1 MDFESDEDR
10 LNRISNEIN
19 NGQYRMKR
27 ADVVTV
33 PQQYSAQGK
42 FNPVDGNA
50 HLVREIDS
58 EGNVTNFDRSG
69 NPVEPTFG
77 ERLSKIWN
85 TVKSYAE
92 ENPEIEFPAQT
103 LAEAIGNTI
112 TSTAG
117 SVADSVKEMPLYRSV
132 FLTDEERLA
141 DAEKIGTAIGINPQ
155 ILADNQGLY
164 ENAKKIYDKQQAMEI
179 TGGQLFSVP
188 TIQEMYPEVNLSDPV
203 QAAIAL
209 KNAREVIESREA
221 VQSGSIAD
229 GIKNEWNFIK
239 NTWTKGY
246 EAGEAG
252 SEIASIWG
260 QEDRG
265 EISLDEAVEKINE
278 LEKKAELP
286 ENRGPAETILSE
298 TAMQIAR
305 NANSFPQALGEG
317 VTYAATSAE
326 NILGIPKGTI
336 LKWMNTNMALP
347 SFAKYLGNHVLNN
360 PAAALAVNA
369 KFAPSIFIGAFRDSY
384 YDNYQRMRL
393 ATDAF
398 GKHKYT
404 KEEARRLAAGE
415 ASVQAAI
422 EQKGVEI
429 AFGPVFRILSKGPA
443 AALISNAGAV
453 KALLGAGKQAAART
467 AMKQAGVQFAK
478 GAAAEI
484 GEEGAQ
490 DLVSSIVENALG
502 HEDNSFAEIIKS
514 AGEAMLQAV
523 PSVIGMMAPGAAVH
537 GVGTYRGMKTISVQ
551 ELKAAQEEIKRENE
565 SSLLSRLMELKKSS
579 KLFQKSPESY
589 RTTLQN
595 QMNQAGMGTIYI
607 DAQAAAQNEAT
618 HEALNNLVSSGAVT
632 AKELNQA
639 ITTGKPLEVKSGKYM
654 QTATPEM
661 NEALSDY
668 TTMDKG
674 ERTMHAIREE
684 RQRNQDLVDL
694 VRSSQKERE
703 AKAGKAIL
711 DKYFPDTSTEEGKE
725 DRNTMVE
732 LLTGGLPDIKTNVKN
747 ALEAALKDWG
757 DLTGVKDIQDYMKG
771 REGVF
776 DKTASE
782 KGVDTVS
789 LDRDT
794 MIRISKNPGWYQ
806 DFYKSYGR
814 APNARELYDIAHRK
828 MEDEV
833 YYNLDKNDAEGMAE
847 KEAIESAKRRVE
859 SLERVKDIVDK
870 FDDKDIVAQSLLDPE
885 TYEQVY
891 KPTVESLSKGN
902 AAVNKSARD
911 SALIL
916 SKMAENFHKN
926 YGLPLK
932 MAAVKVANDIG
943 NNSGLKQMTRKE
955 QSWVN
960 SRLDQLKNYQRQSE
974 REKELEKFKRS
985 EPVTIERKDRGEYK
999 GKPATEIPKL
1009 FRAKYPNGIEVET
1022 KIGTVKI
1029 TARGIKNSLS
1039 HGMSQAKIDAT
1050 FTLSDGLKNAAYMGS
1065 LPDKDGKPIINHFF
1079 AFKANYEG
1087 KPYIVVCRAR
1097 ETTTADNFYVHEIY
1111 LKEDIGKAEQSVS
1124 RDLANSRLSW
1134 GPALLYTSI
1143 IRQFLNGRN
1152 INSGN
1157 EYHQMAGELAKTAN
1171 MKALKEAKRM
1181 LRSRKSMEEISKET
1195 GWSIGMD
1202 GRWRFY
1208 IPDRLDKIDTKKL
1221 ADRLES
1227 DRTVYLM
1234 EIYENPK
1241 LYNAY
1246 PWLSYVQL
1254 EKGELK
1260 NALGYV
1266 NQGDDRTIYLTEDGI
1281 QKIRN
1286 DPKAASI
1293 IVHEIQHMIQ
1303 GREGFAEGG
1312 GMNSNKEIGRIITEE
1327 HLDGWKLEQ
1336 KYNRELALIHYL
1348 QAAIAWHLRPQ
1359 SIMNSGDWYAFG
1371 SWSVPKNKKEREAYC
1386 LEVAERALE
1395 ARRTDLIQQY
1405 GDKEHFNIALNG
1417 IGKLSDRELKN
1428 LERRMERRA
1437 DKYRGE
1443 ALAYRTGEDLQNIK
1457 DYDTKSKHWMY
1468 WNLAGEIEARSA
1480 EEKAK
1485 LELDKKRKQDTLDK
1499 LLKENPDAK
1508 DRIENLQKEISDIQ
1522 AEIDKPVDKAKESS
1536 QFDGVPAPRDVI
1548 VYGNIPVEEARFRE
1562 NYFQTAVPDLVVTHN
1577 TTEGKLEKTIQLGGF
1592 PMPSLGISKK
1602 GMKNRLEGFG
1612 EITLLGNRDMVDPR
1626 KSRNNDVFSRDAYT
1640 VRKPAVNYEEPSEKD
1655 QLAFYKKYKAVKDE
1669 LGEKGIDA
1677 PDIDFSAYDG
1687 EQILNRFNRDPIVRY
1702 YYIKNVLGK
1711 DVPVKKITIHPEV
1724 RNKRFF
1730 DKYPEVLK
1738 ALKSDKI
1745 REGDYSELDKATKPY
1760 FDHLQNL
1767 IDEKKG
1773 LIGLYTKRLRK
1784 MTTDGHI
1791 NKEGAFM
1798 LWKWMDDY
1806 EEDVKKKSYDTVDKP
1821 AFQKD
1826 TDRLITETGIEKFND
1841 YIQKEFESLYKEKY
1855 LWDKGKKYKFT
1866 LANIVKLMKKDRG
1879 ADSEGAPGNYGFNSL
1894 LAYLSRKFTS
1904 IRDIKKNEGMLQ
1916 PNEKELAQYKKTE
1929 AMYTDLLDEAAQL
1942 RGKYDES
1949 IDTDLAE
1956 LIKDVRD
1963 GKTGDMHGFPE
1974 NKEFMDHIQS
1984 LLKGIEKVTT
1994 DYFEA
1999 KPARAVSFSEFSGA
2013 VVPENTNP
2021 EIIRYLENQGIAVET
2036 YDPKVEGEQKV
2047 KTEELAEKLNVYFQ
2061 GEKYLGAYDRANNA
2075 IEIFDGAN
2083 QSTVIHEGAHM
2094 YLSMLEE
2101 YSALS
2106 PAELSQYFNGDEAK
2120 AAASLQKMGN
2130 DLRTIREWAAY
2141 TENHLKEYKGTGL
2154 EKEFT
2159 QYGKDIENGVEGA
2172 EERFMQERFAR
2183 GFEKYLMDGSTPT
2196 KELRGVFR
2204 RFKSWLKDIYSAA
2217 KNLGNVKL
2225 TPEIKDIYDH
2235 MLATDREVE
2244 AWAAQRKLDSIDKAL
2259 NVNASEAENL
2269 KKWSEEV
2276 KEKAK
2281 EIALSYYMKTM
2292 KSDAL
2297 DSFKKSIDTPEAKN
2311 EFARKL
2317 AEKNPFFKIEQILH
2331 SGQLPTQSDRENF
2344 LKMNN
2349 YGSEKE
2355 FNEAVQMMGGT
2366 TEEQYRK
2373 HIGSEI
2379 QNFKDAMLTEEDV
2392 RAMAENVLES
2402 PEGLQKR
2409 ANLEAALLEKRVNQY
2424 INEITTSQLKLK
2436 RASDKAK
2443 AAAEIRERLG
2453 LVTPEDKAEMGR
2465 QTERIA
2471 KNEEKISKL
2480 EDQVKNLREQL
2491 AKEKEK
2497 TKAESNEKAS
2507 AQEEIKRLE
2516 GNLTA
2521 REKELEEERAKNQET
2536 SDTLKDTEAS
2546 VADLSVQLSDM
2557 VEGLKESRKA
2567 MKADYK
2573 LMKDEAASTLGEES
2587 VSHATSWKWWEN
2599 KARVA
2604 NARAMKAAS
2613 QNNWEESAYQKN
2625 VEAQCLVMARTAK
2638 DNIEEIKHDLH
2649 GGGKLTTAQYNEEG
2663 MDRYGILGI
2672 INRIGRKE
2680 KPVLMNDDARYFV
2693 QHLAYMAGMTKRD
2706 GEKPIDENGLSRD
2719 FDWHALGL
2727 ELNPDLGIK
2736 DGKYD
2741 GFDVIPPWMKA
2752 LFDSNTPMKFEDLK
2766 MNDYRAIVKAIKA
2779 VYKIGR
2785 REYEGNTLGAS
2796 FEKAAT
2802 DIQDEI
2808 LTNWKQQKI
2817 TPMDKELSATSL
2829 QRIGTKFHKLVRD
2842 ITLPEIQ
2849 IERLGEAAYK
2859 YIYIPIDKATA
2870 KRRQMKQDANRRFRS
2885 IFDIYSRKEWTRMR
2899 SKKEF
2904 QYGVDINGNKR
2915 MYTKEQVLAFA
2926 LNMGTQSNRARLI
2939 ETVGG
2944 NEASMLDFLD
2954 ATLDKRDWEFV
2965 QRIWEH
2971 VGEYW
2976 GERNKIQNDL
2986 YGTPM
2991 GKVPGINFKLR
3002 SGQTIHGMYYPIK
3015 YDHKTSSRSNE
3026 YNANDIAAMDL
3037 QGISAFSL
3045 GMGSTKTRE
3054 NGSGGQNLRLDLDV
3068 YVSHISE
3075 AIQHVAMREATV
3087 DVFKLLSRK
3096 EVVSTLER
3104 TIGTEA
3110 TNELRQWVSD
3120 NWHSSII
3127 EMNEWEKGINR
3138 FRHKFTFATMG
3149 YRVSTALLNV
3159 LNIFGMMDRMG
3170 TYNALKATADF
3181 YFGGGANKFANIKEQ
3196 YQFIISKSTFM
3207 RERASTMDRD
3217 MTMGDRIQVDQ
3228 NEWEWGSK
3236 LRHGKYGIDTI
3247 NSGAFKIIAL
3257 TDEMFSLPE
3266 WLATYKGA
3274 LAKMQSENSKMT
3286 MEEMDQEAIRLADK
3300 AVRETFG
3307 SGEMKDQTSFM
3318 RKGGSFAGIT
3328 TFFSYTNLVTNQFIR
3343 AGYALYDYKT
3353 VKPLLRATLFWWLLN
3368 AFFETCLRETWDD
3381 SDDPDKWKK
3390 KLLYTLASG
3399 GPLGGIPILRD
3410 MLPPTVNFIAIGG
3423 KKPLLDITPDIPAL
3437 DSVKYFGKAL
3447 QSFYK
3452 GDSIETGRNV
3462 TKGLTRVTEYTL
3474 PDTLVD
3480 GYWNF
3485 MRMISSDNYTVTD
3498 WIYKSMFDKPL
3509 KEKK

>member
-278 LEKKAELP
+278 LGKKAKLP

-360 PAAALAVNA
+360 PAAALAINA

-429 AFGPVFRILSKGPA
+429 AFGPVFRILGKGPA

-725 DRNTMVE
+725 DRDTMAE
-732 LLTGGLPDIKTNVKN
+732 LLSGGLSDIKTNVKN

-757 DLTGVKDIQDYMKG
+757 DLTGVKDIQDYMESRKG
-771 REGVF
+771 LY
-776 DKTASE
+776 DKTANE
-782 KGVDTVS
+782 KGVDMVS
-789 LDRDT
+789 IDRDT
-794 MIRISKNPGWYQ
+794 MIRISKKPGWYQ
-806 DFYKSYGR
+806 DFYRSYGR
-814 APNARELYDIAHRK
+814 APNARELYDIAHKR

-833 YYNLDKNDAEGMAE
+833 YYNMDKNDAEGMAE
-847 KEAIESAKRRVE
+847 KETMEAARRRVE
-859 SLERVKDIVDK
+859 SLERVKDIVDQ
-870 FDDKDIVAQSLLDPE
+870 FDDKDIVAQSLLEPE

-891 KPTVESLSKGN
+891 KPAVETLSQGN
-902 AAVNKSARD
+902 AAVIKSARD

-926 YGLPLK
+926 YGVPLK
-932 MAAVKVANDIG
+932 MAAVKINLENTEGKGYTQNAMDEHGRAWI
-943 NNSGLKQMTRKE
+943 NSRKE
-955 QSWVN
+955 
-960 SRLDQLKNYQRQSE
+960 
-974 REKELEKFKRS
+974 ELRKLQKAGIIQEELSKFKKS
-985 EPVTIERKDRGEYK
+985 DPLEVPPMEKDKYN
-999 GKPATEIPKL
+999 GKAATEVPKRFKAL
-1009 FRAKYPNGIEVET
+1009 YPDGKSVKT
-1022 KIGTVKI
+1022 KIGEIKI

-1039 HGMSQAKIDAT
+1039 HGMSEQKLAVLYNLPK
-1050 FTLSDGLKNAAYMGS
+1050 GLEEASYAGS
-1065 LPDKDGKPIINHFF
+1065 LPDKDGKAMLNHFF
-1079 AFKANYEG
+1079 VYKANYRD
-1087 KPYIVVCRAR
+1087 KQYIVLCRAR
-1097 ETTTADNFYVHEIY
+1097 ETPTSNSFYVHEVY
-1111 LKEDIGKAEQSVS
+1111 LKEGIQKAEQSVS
-1124 RDLANSRLSW
+1124 RDLVKNRRSW

-1143 IRQFLNGRN
+1143 IRHFLSGRN
-1152 INSGN
+1152 IEENS
-1157 EYHQMAGELAKTAN
+1157 EFHQMAGERANTA
-1171 MKALKEAKRM
+1171 MISRLQKAE
-1181 LRSRKSMEEISKET
+1181 SMEGEAASSEEIWKET
-1195 GWSIGMD
+1195 GWMRGPD
-1202 GRWRFY
+1202 HKWRFE
-1208 IPDRLDKIDTKKL
+1208 IPDNLNKINFPKDGKPHTLGEIYDNPALYEAYPELAQKTVRMEDTKSSK
-1221 ADRLES
+1221 DK
-1227 DRTVYLM
+1227 RTRG
-1234 EIYENPK
+1234 
-1241 LYNAY
+1241 AY
-1246 PWLSYVQL
+1246 
-1254 EKGELK
+1254 
-1260 NALGYV
+1260 GYV
-1266 NQGDDRTIYLTEDGI
+1266 AEDG
-1281 QKIRN
+1281 
-1286 DPKAASI
+1286 SI
-1293 IVHEIQHMIQ
+1293 VIDNSLPAGEAKTALVHEIQHSIQ
-1303 GREGFAEGG
+1303 AIEGFSRGG
-1312 GMNSNKEIGRIITEE
+1312 NKEMA
-1327 HLDGWKLEQ
+1327 K
-1336 KYNRELALIHYL
+1336 KY
-1348 QAAIAWHLRPQ
+1348 
-1359 SIMNSGDWYAFG
+1359 
-1371 SWSVPKNKKEREAYC
+1371 
-1386 LEVAERALE
+1386 
-1395 ARRTDLIQQY
+1395 
-1405 GDKEHFNIALNG
+1405 
-1417 IGKLSDRELKN
+1417 
-1428 LERRMERRA
+1428 
-1437 DKYRGE
+1437 
-1443 ALAYRTGEDLQNIK
+1443 
-1457 DYDTKSKHWMY
+1457 
-1468 WNLAGEIEARSA
+1468 
-1480 EEKAK
+1480 
-1485 LELDKKRKQDTLDK
+1485 
-1499 LLKENPDAK
+1499 
-1508 DRIENLQKEISDIQ
+1508 ISDT
-1522 AEIDKPVDKAKESS
+1522 IDRLSMDLMDMEFKDPKAKEYMDMAEEIANS
-1536 QFDGVPAPRDVI
+1536 FDENDVMGSLDKVKKLTEKRKALLKSLPEGERKELSTIERDINLLEDAMKQDDYAAYRRLGGEAEAFMTEDRARNPSESMPDYNTPYGPAVI
-1548 VYGNIPVEEARFRE
+1548 NYAGESLPFRMAE
-1562 NYFQTAVPDLVVTHN
+1562 PDLVALHN
-1577 TTEGKLEKTIQLGGF
+1577 LTVENLKKAIDLGGLAV
-1592 PMPSLGISKK
+1592 PSVAITKK
-1602 GMKNRLEGFG
+1602 QTPYNFGSNDGVTLIMDKNV
-1612 EITLLGNRDMVDPR
+1612 VDPA
-1626 KSRNNDVFSRDAYT
+1626 KTPVFSRDAWTKVFPSIVRTGDRRKITKFIEDAILPAQKEIPREVVDYGNLYT
-1640 VRKPAVNYEEPSEKD
+1640 PSYPANHNEKNGELQEDVESFLHSDGAKYLYLKSIEKAPKLKMKKRGIPEELSKEPKLVKALESLEKEYGSLDKLDEKGKERLNGVLKETYAEKLKAKGIRFHRLIESAMKRIESGDRAREVIYEFKKRNDMIPDKDSFISDLDKRAKGKPFESWKESFRNEMLGESIIRDTGKPANLENITAAMIGGLKNAQTNMFGGYG
-1655 QLAFYKKYKAVKDE
+1655 
-1669 LGEKGIDA
+1669 LGNIIAASG
-1677 PDIDFSAYDG
+1677 
-1687 EQILNRFNRDPIVRY
+1687 
-1702 YYIKNVLGK
+1702 
-1711 DVPVKKITIHPEV
+1711 
-1724 RNKRFF
+1724 
-1730 DKYPEVLK
+1730 
-1738 ALKSDKI
+1738 
-1745 REGDYSELDKATKPY
+1745 
-1760 FDHLQNL
+1760 
-1767 IDEKKG
+1767 
-1773 LIGLYTKRLRK
+1773 KRLK
-1784 MTTDGHI
+1784 TTSALHKAEKNLNPEADIEDG
-1791 NKEGAFM
+1791 M
-1798 LWKWMDDY
+1798 S
-1806 EEDVKKKSYDTVDKP
+1806 KS
-1821 AFQKD
+1821 
-1826 TDRLITETGIEKFND
+1826 
-1841 YIQKEFESLYKEKY
+1841 
-1855 LWDKGKKYKFT
+1855 
-1866 LANIVKLMKKDRG
+1866 
-1879 ADSEGAPGNYGFNSL
+1879 
-1894 LAYLSRKFTS
+1894 
-1904 IRDIKKNEGMLQ
+1904 
-1916 PNEKELAQYKKTE
+1916 
-1929 AMYTDLLDEAAQL
+1929 
-1942 RGKYDES
+1942 
-1949 IDTDLAE
+1949 
-1956 LIKDVRD
+1956 
-1963 GKTGDMHGFPE
+1963 
-1974 NKEFMDHIQS
+1974 KEFMD
-1984 LLKGIEKVTT
+1984 LKSEVESFMNTITPAYKWEGSYNAISEAYGVLVDYVKGKKLSSALAAHDFTEPPEVETIAKRIKEKVKSLPAK
-1994 DYFEA
+1994 YFEA
-1999 KPARAVSFSEFSGA
+1999 KPQRAVYFNEVKGA
-2013 VVPENTNP
+2013 ILPKNTP
-2021 EIIRYLENQGIAVET
+2021 KEIKDYLRTQGVKVRL
-2036 YDPKVEGEQKV
+2036 YDPKVEGQR
-2047 KTEELAEKLNVYFQ
+2047 EEVTNKLQNQVNQYFQ
-2061 GEKYLGAYDRANNA
+2061 GEKYLGAYDRDTNA

-2101 YSALS
+2101 YANLS
-2106 PAELSQYFNGDEAK
+2106 PAEMARYFDGDESK
-2120 AAASLQKMGN
+2120 AAASLKKITT
-2130 DLRTIREWAAY
+2130 DLKIIREWAAY
-2141 TENHLKEYKGTGL
+2141 TEGHLKEYEGTSL
-2154 EKEFT
+2154 EKEFKK
-2159 QYGKDIENGVEGA
+2159 YEEDIKNGVEGA

-2183 GFEKYLMDGSTPT
+2183 GFEKYLMGGSAPT
-2196 KELRGVFR
+2196 KELKGVFR

-2297 DSFKKSIDTPEAKN
+2297 EDFRKSIDTPEAKN

-2317 AEKNPFFKIEQILH
+2317 AEENPFFKIEQILH

-2349 YGSEKE
+2349 YDSEKE
-2355 FNEAVQMMGGT
+2355 FNEAVEMMGGT

-2373 HIGSEI
+2373 HIDSEI
-2379 QNFKDAMLTEEDV
+2379 RNFKDNMLTEEDV

-2436 RASDKAK
+2436 RAGDKAK

-2471 KNEEKISKL
+2471 KSEEKISKL
-2480 EDQVKNLREQL
+2480 EDQVKKLKDQL

-2497 TKAESNEKAS
+2497 TKSESKEKTS
-2507 AQEEIKRLE
+2507 AQEEVKRLE
-2516 GNLTA
+2516 GNIQA
-2521 REKELEEERAKNQET
+2521 REKELEEERQKNQKT
-2536 SDTLKDTEAS
+2536 SDTLKDTEAN
-2546 VADLSVQLSDM
+2546 VAELSVQLSEM

-2573 LMKDEAASTLGEES
+2573 LLKDEASATLGEETI
-2587 VSHATSWKWWEN
+2587 SHATSWKWWEN
-2599 KARVA
+2599 KARIA

-2625 VEAQCLVMARTAK
+2625 VEAQCLIMARTAK
-2638 DNIEEIKHDLH
+2638 DNIEEIKRDLH
-2649 GGGKLTTAQYNEEG
+2649 GGGKLTTQQYNEEG

-2680 KPVLMNDDARYFV
+2680 KPVLMNDDARYFA
-2693 QHLAYMAGMTKRD
+2693 QHLAYMAGITKAD
-2706 GEKPIDENGLSRD
+2706 GERPIDDNGLSRN

-2727 ELNPDLGIK
+2727 ECNPELGIK
-2736 DGKYD
+2736 DGKYEGQD
-2741 GFDVIPPWMKA
+2741 IIPPWMRS
-2752 LFDSNTPMKFEDLK
+2752 LFDSKDPMSFKDLK
-2766 MNDYRAIVKAIKA
+2766 MNDYRAIVKAIKT

-2785 REYEGNTLGAS
+2785 REYEGNTLGTS
-2796 FEKAAT
+2796 FEKAANE
-2802 DIQDEI
+2802 IQDEI
-2808 LTNWKQQKI
+2808 MKNWKQKKI
-2817 TPMDKELSATSL
+2817 TPLDKALSSTSL
-2829 QRIGTKFHKLVRD
+2829 TRMGEKFHKLVRD
-2842 ITLPEIQ
+2842 IALPEIQ
-2849 IERLGEAAYK
+2849 IERLGKAAYK
-2859 YIYIPIDKATA
+2859 YIYLPIDKATA
-2870 KRRQMKQDANRRFRS
+2870 KRRQMKQDANKRFRE
-2885 IFDIYSRKEWTRMR
+2885 IFDLYSRKEWTRMR

-2904 QYGVDINGNKR
+2904 EYGTDPSGAKR
-2915 MYTKEQVLAFA
+2915 LYTKEQVLSMA

-2939 ETVGG
+2939 DTVGG
-2944 NEASMLDFLD
+2944 NEAEMLNFLD
-2954 ATLDKRDWEFV
+2954 SAMDKRDWEFV
-2965 QRIWEH
+2965 TKIWEH

-2991 GKVPGINFKLR
+2991 GKVPGLNFTLK
-3002 SGQTIHGMYYPIK
+3002 SGEVIHGQYYPIK

-3026 YNANDIAAMDL
+3026 YSANDIASMDL
-3037 QGISAFSL
+3037 QGIPAFSL
-3045 GMGSTKTRE
+3045 GMGSTKARE
-3054 NGSGGQNLRLDLDV
+3054 DGSGGQKLRLDLDV

-3075 AIQHVAMREATV
+3075 AIQHVSMREATV

-3096 EVVSTLER
+3096 EVVSSLER

-3127 EMNEWEKGINR
+3127 EMNEWEKGVNR
-3138 FRHKFTFATMG
+3138 FRHKFVFATMG
-3149 YRVSTALLNV
+3149 YRLSTALLNV
-3159 LNIFGMMDRMG
+3159 LNIFGMMERMG
-3170 TYNALKATADF
+3170 TYNALKATSDF
-3181 YFGGGANKFANIKEQ
+3181 YFGGGANKFRNIKEQ

-3207 RERASTMDRD
+3207 RERAATMDRD
-3217 MTMGDRIQVDQ
+3217 MTMGDRIQVEQ
-3228 NEWEWGSK
+3228 NEWEWSSK
-3236 LRHGKYGIDTI
+3236 VRHGKYGIDTI

-3274 LAKMQSENSKMT
+3274 LAKMQAENKLT
-3286 MEEMDQEAIRLADK
+3286 AEEMDKEAIRLADK

-3318 RKGGSFAGIT
+3318 RKGGNLAGLT

-3343 AGYALYDYKT
+3343 AGYTLYDYHT
-3353 VKPLLRATLFWWLLN
+3353 TKPLLRATLFWWILN
-3368 AFFETCLRETWDD
+3368 SFFETCLREMWDD

-3390 KLLYTLASG
+3390 KLLYTFASG

-3410 MLPPTVNFIAIGG
+3410 ILPPTVNFITKGG
-3423 KKPLLDITPDIPAL
+3423 KGPLLDATPDVPAF

-3447 QSFYK
+3447 QSIYK
-3452 GDSIETGRNV
+3452 GDAIETGRNFS
-3462 TKGLTRVTEYTL
+3462 KGLTRVTSYTL

-3485 MRMISSDNYTVTD
+3485 MRMISTDNLTLTD

>member
-278 LEKKAELP
+278 LEKKAKLP

-732 LLTGGLPDIKTNVKN
+732 LLTGGLSDIKTNVKN
-747 ALEAALKDWG
+747 ALEVALKDWG

-794 MIRISKNPGWYQ
+794 MIRIFKNPGWYQ

-847 KEAIESAKRRVE
+847 KEAMESAKRRVE

-1050 FTLSDGLKNAAYMGS
+1050 LTLSDGLKNAAYMGS

-1111 LKEDIGKAEQSVS
+1111 LKEDIEKAEQSVS

-1208 IPDRLDKIDTKKL
+1208 IPDRLDKIDT
-1221 ADRLES
+1221 
-1227 DRTVYLM
+1227 
-1234 EIYENPK
+1234 N
-1241 LYNAY
+1241 
-1246 PWLSYVQL
+1246 
-1254 EKGELK
+1254 
-1260 NALGYV
+1260 
-1266 NQGDDRTIYLTEDGI
+1266 
-1281 QKIRN
+1281 
-1286 DPKAASI
+1286 
-1293 IVHEIQHMIQ
+1293 
-1303 GREGFAEGG
+1303 
-1312 GMNSNKEIGRIITEE
+1312 
-1327 HLDGWKLEQ
+1327 
-1336 KYNRELALIHYL
+1336 
-1348 QAAIAWHLRPQ
+1348 
-1359 SIMNSGDWYAFG
+1359 
-1371 SWSVPKNKKEREAYC
+1371 
-1386 LEVAERALE
+1386 
-1395 ARRTDLIQQY
+1395 
-1405 GDKEHFNIALNG
+1405 
-1417 IGKLSDRELKN
+1417 
-1428 LERRMERRA
+1428 
-1437 DKYRGE
+1437 
-1443 ALAYRTGEDLQNIK
+1443 
-1457 DYDTKSKHWMY
+1457 
-1468 WNLAGEIEARSA
+1468 
-1480 EEKAK
+1480 
-1485 LELDKKRKQDTLDK
+1485 
-1499 LLKENPDAK
+1499 
-1508 DRIENLQKEISDIQ
+1508 
-1522 AEIDKPVDKAKESS
+1522 
-1536 QFDGVPAPRDVI
+1536 
-1548 VYGNIPVEEARFRE
+1548 
-1562 NYFQTAVPDLVVTHN
+1562 
-1577 TTEGKLEKTIQLGGF
+1577 
-1592 PMPSLGISKK
+1592 
-1602 GMKNRLEGFG
+1602 
-1612 EITLLGNRDMVDPR
+1612 
-1626 KSRNNDVFSRDAYT
+1626 
-1640 VRKPAVNYEEPSEKD
+1640 
-1655 QLAFYKKYKAVKDE
+1655 
-1669 LGEKGIDA
+1669 
-1677 PDIDFSAYDG
+1677 
-1687 EQILNRFNRDPIVRY
+1687 
-1702 YYIKNVLGK
+1702 
-1711 DVPVKKITIHPEV
+1711 
-1724 RNKRFF
+1724 
-1730 DKYPEVLK
+1730 
-1738 ALKSDKI
+1738 
-1745 REGDYSELDKATKPY
+1745 
-1760 FDHLQNL
+1760 
-1767 IDEKKG
+1767 
-1773 LIGLYTKRLRK
+1773 
-1784 MTTDGHI
+1784 
-1791 NKEGAFM
+1791 
-1798 LWKWMDDY
+1798 
-1806 EEDVKKKSYDTVDKP
+1806 
-1821 AFQKD
+1821 
-1826 TDRLITETGIEKFND
+1826 
-1841 YIQKEFESLYKEKY
+1841 
-1855 LWDKGKKYKFT
+1855 
-1866 LANIVKLMKKDRG
+1866 
-1879 ADSEGAPGNYGFNSL
+1879 
-1894 LAYLSRKFTS
+1894 
-1904 IRDIKKNEGMLQ
+1904 
-1916 PNEKELAQYKKTE
+1916 
-1929 AMYTDLLDEAAQL
+1929 
-1942 RGKYDES
+1942 
-1949 IDTDLAE
+1949 
-1956 LIKDVRD
+1956 
-1963 GKTGDMHGFPE
+1963 
-1974 NKEFMDHIQS
+1974 
-1984 LLKGIEKVTT
+1984 
-1994 DYFEA
+1994 
-1999 KPARAVSFSEFSGA
+1999 
-2013 VVPENTNP
+2013 
-2021 EIIRYLENQGIAVET
+2021 
-2036 YDPKVEGEQKV
+2036 DPKVEGEQKV
-2047 KTEELAEKLNVYFQ
+2047 KTEELAEKLNAYFQ

-2183 GFEKYLMDGSTPT
+2183 GFEKYLMDGSAPT

-2235 MLATDREVE
+2235 MLATDKEVE

-2317 AEKNPFFKIEQILH
+2317 AEENPFFKIEQILH
-2331 SGQLPTQSDRENF
+2331 SGQLPTQSDKENF

-2349 YGSEKE
+2349 YESEEE

-2373 HIGSEI
+2373 HIDSEI
-2379 QNFKDAMLTEEDV
+2379 RNFKDTMLTEEDV

-2409 ANLEAALLEKRVNQY
+2409 ANLEAALLEKRVNRY

-2453 LVTPEDKAEMGR
+2453 LITPEDKAEMGR
-2465 QTERIA
+2465 QTERIV

-2480 EDQVKNLREQL
+2480 EDQVK
-2491 AKEKEK
+2491 K
-2497 TKAESNEKAS
+2497 
-2507 AQEEIKRLE
+2507 
-2516 GNLTA
+2516 
-2521 REKELEEERAKNQET
+2521 
-2536 SDTLKDTEAS
+2536 LKDQ
-2546 VADLSVQLSDM
+2546 VAELSVQLSDM
-2557 VEGLKESRKA
+2557 VEGLKESRRA
-2567 MKADYK
+2567 MKTDYK
-2573 LMKDEAASTLGEES
+2573 LMKDEAASTLGEETI
-2587 VSHATSWKWWEN
+2587 SHATSWKWWEN
-2599 KARVA
+2599 KARIA

-2625 VEAQCLVMARTAK
+2625 VEARCLVMARTAK
-2638 DNIEEIKHDLH
+2638 DNIEEIKRDLH
-2649 GGGKLTTAQYNEEG
+2649 GGGKLTTQQYNEEG
-2663 MDRYGILGI
+2663 MDRYGVLGI

-2680 KPVLMNDDARYFV
+2680 NPVFVNGDARYFV
-2693 QHLAYMAGMTKRD
+2693 QHLAYMAGITKVD
-2706 GEKPIDENGLSRD
+2706 GPKPIDENGMYRD

-2727 ELNPDLGIK
+2727 ECNPELGIY
-2736 DGKYD
+2736 DAKYK
-2741 GFDVIPPWMKA
+2741 GRDVIPSWMMA
-2752 LFDSNTPMKFEDLK
+2752 MFESRDPMRFMDLT
-2766 MNDYRAIVKAIKA
+2766 MNKYRDIITAIKV
-2779 VYKIGR
+2779 VYHIGR
-2785 REYEGNTLGAS
+2785 REQVGNTLGTS
-2796 FEKAAT
+2796 FDFAAAEIQNEVMDRWKGRAAT
-2802 DIQDEI
+2802 
-2808 LTNWKQQKI
+2808 
-2817 TPMDKELSATSL
+2817 PFDKEISSTRLT
-2829 QRIGTKFHKLVRD
+2829 RTGEKFHKLVRD

-2849 IERLGEAAYK
+2849 IERLGKAAYK
-2859 YIYIPIDKATA
+2859 YIYLPIDRATA
-2870 KRRQMKQDANRRFRS
+2870 KRRQMKQDANKRFRE
-2885 IFDIYSRKEWTRMR
+2885 IFDLYSRKEWTRMR

-2904 QYGVDINGNKR
+2904 EYGTDPSGAKR
-2915 MYTKEQVLAFA
+2915 LYTKEQVLSMA
-2926 LNMGTQSNRARLI
+2926 LNMGTQSNMARLI

-2944 NEASMLDFLD
+2944 NEVEMLNFLD
-2954 ATLDKRDWEFV
+2954 SVMDKRDWEFV
-2965 QRIWEH
+2965 TKIWEH
-2971 VGEYW
+2971 IGEYW
-2976 GERNKIQNDL
+2976 GERNKIQDHL

-2991 GKVPGINFKLR
+2991 GKVPGLKFTLK
-3002 SGQTIHGMYYPIK
+3002 SGQVIHGQYYPIK
-3015 YDHKTSSRSNE
+3015 YDYKTSSRSNE
-3026 YNANDIAAMDL
+3026 YSANDIASMDL

-3045 GMGSTKTRE
+3045 GMGSTKARE
-3054 NGSGGQNLRLDLDV
+3054 NGSGGQKLRLDLDV

-3075 AIQHVAMREATV
+3075 AIQHVSMREATV

-3096 EVVSTLER
+3096 EVVSSLER

-3127 EMNEWEKGINR
+3127 EMNEWEKGVNR
-3138 FRHKFTFATMG
+3138 LRHKFVFATMG
-3149 YRVSTALLNV
+3149 YRLSTAILNV
-3159 LNIFGMMDRMG
+3159 LNIFGMMERMG
-3170 TYNALKATADF
+3170 TYNALKATSDF
-3181 YFGGGANKFANIKEQ
+3181 YFGGGANKFRNIKEQ

-3207 RERASTMDRD
+3207 RERAATMDRD
-3217 MTMGDRIQVDQ
+3217 MTMGDRIQVGQ
-3228 NEWEWGSK
+3228 NEWEWSSK
-3236 LRHGKYGIDTI
+3236 VRHGKYGIDTI

-3274 LAKMQSENSKMT
+3274 IAKMQAENKLT
-3286 MEEMDQEAIRLADK
+3286 NEEMDREAIRLADK

-3318 RKGGSFAGIT
+3318 RKGGNLAGLT

-3343 AGYALYDYKT
+3343 AGYALYDYHT
-3353 VKPLLRATLFWWLLN
+3353 TKPLLRATFFWWILN
-3368 AFFETCLRETWDD
+3368 SFFETCLREMWDD

-3390 KLLYTLASG
+3390 KLLYTFASG

-3410 MLPPTVNFIAIGG
+3410 ILPPTVNFITKGG
-3423 KKPLLDITPDIPAL
+3423 KGPLLDVTPDVPAF

-3447 QSFYK
+3447 QSLYK
-3452 GDSIETGRNV
+3452 GDAIETGRNFS
-3462 TKGLTRVTEYTL
+3462 KGLTRVTSYTL

-3485 MRMISSDNYTVTD
+3485 MRMISSDNLTLTD

>member
-278 LEKKAELP
+278 LEKKAKLP

-607 DAQAAAQNEAT
+607 DAQVAAQNEAT

-732 LLTGGLPDIKTNVKN
+732 LLTGGLSDIKTNVKN

-782 KGVDTVS
+782 KGVDTAS

-847 KEAIESAKRRVE
+847 KEAMESAKRRVE

-1065 LPDKDGKPIINHFF
+1065 LPNKDGKPIINHFF

-1111 LKEDIGKAEQSVS
+1111 LKEDIEKAEQSVS

-1208 IPDRLDKIDTKKL
+1208 
-1221 ADRLES
+1221 
-1227 DRTVYLM
+1227 
-1234 EIYENPK
+1234 
-1241 LYNAY
+1241 
-1246 PWLSYVQL
+1246 
-1254 EKGELK
+1254 
-1260 NALGYV
+1260 
-1266 NQGDDRTIYLTEDGI
+1266 
-1281 QKIRN
+1281 
-1286 DPKAASI
+1286 
-1293 IVHEIQHMIQ
+1293 
-1303 GREGFAEGG
+1303 
-1312 GMNSNKEIGRIITEE
+1312 
-1327 HLDGWKLEQ
+1327 
-1336 KYNRELALIHYL
+1336 
-1348 QAAIAWHLRPQ
+1348 
-1359 SIMNSGDWYAFG
+1359 
-1371 SWSVPKNKKEREAYC
+1371 
-1386 LEVAERALE
+1386 
-1395 ARRTDLIQQY
+1395 
-1405 GDKEHFNIALNG
+1405 
-1417 IGKLSDRELKN
+1417 
-1428 LERRMERRA
+1428 
-1437 DKYRGE
+1437 
-1443 ALAYRTGEDLQNIK
+1443 
-1457 DYDTKSKHWMY
+1457 
-1468 WNLAGEIEARSA
+1468 
-1480 EEKAK
+1480 
-1485 LELDKKRKQDTLDK
+1485 
-1499 LLKENPDAK
+1499 
-1508 DRIENLQKEISDIQ
+1508 
-1522 AEIDKPVDKAKESS
+1522 
-1536 QFDGVPAPRDVI
+1536 
-1548 VYGNIPVEEARFRE
+1548 
-1562 NYFQTAVPDLVVTHN
+1562 TAVPDLVVTHN

-1826 TDRLITETGIEKFND
+1826 TDRLITEAGIEKFND

-2130 DLRTIREWAAY
+2130 DLRTIREWAAC

-2183 GFEKYLMDGSTPT
+2183 GFEKYLMDGSAPT

-2235 MLATDREVE
+2235 MLATDKEVE

-2311 EFARKL
+2311 EFAKKL
-2317 AEKNPFFKIEQILH
+2317 AEENPFFKIEQILH
-2331 SGQLPTQSDRENF
+2331 SGQLPTKADRENF

-2349 YGSEKE
+2349 YESEEE
-2355 FNEAVQMMGGT
+2355 FNEAVKMMGGT
-2366 TEEQYRK
+2366 TEEQFRK
-2373 HIGSEI
+2373 HIDSEI
-2379 QNFKDAMLTEEDV
+2379 QNFKDNMLTEEDV

-2465 QTERIA
+2465 QTERIV

-2480 EDQVKNLREQL
+2480 EDQVKKLKDQL

-2497 TKAESNEKAS
+2497 TKSESKEKSS
-2507 AQEEIKRLE
+2507 AQEEVKRLE
-2516 GNLTA
+2516 GNLQA
-2521 REKELEEERAKNQET
+2521 REKELEEERQKNQKT
-2536 SDTLKDTEAS
+2536 SDTLKDTES
-2546 VADLSVQLSDM
+2546 NVAELAVQLSDM
-2557 VEGLKESRKA
+2557 VEGLKESRRA
-2567 MKADYK
+2567 MKTDYK
-2573 LMKDEAASTLGEES
+2573 LMKDEAASTLGEETI
-2587 VSHATSWKWWEN
+2587 SHATSWKWWEN
-2599 KARVA
+2599 KARIA

-2638 DNIEEIKHDLH
+2638 DNIEEIKRDLH
-2649 GGGKLTTAQYNEEG
+2649 GGGKLTTQQYNEEG

-2693 QHLAYMAGMTKRD
+2693 QHLAYMAGITKAD
-2706 GEKPIDENGLSRD
+2706 GERPIDENGLSRN

-2727 ELNPDLGIK
+2727 ELNPELGIK
-2736 DGKYD
+2736 DGKYEGQD
-2741 GFDVIPPWMKA
+2741 IIPPWMRS
-2752 LFDSNTPMKFEDLK
+2752 LFDSKDPMSFKDLK

-2785 REYEGNTLGAS
+2785 REYEGNTLGTS
-2796 FEKAAT
+2796 FEKAANE
-2802 DIQDEI
+2802 IQDEI
-2808 LTNWKQQKI
+2808 MKNWKQKKI
-2817 TPMDKELSATSL
+2817 TPLDKALSSTRL
-2829 QRIGTKFHKLVRD
+2829 TRMGEKFHKLVRD

-2849 IERLGEAAYK
+2849 IERLGKAAYQ
-2859 YIYIPIDKATA
+2859 YIYLPIDKATA
-2870 KRRQMKQDANRRFRS
+2870 KRRQMKQDANKRFRE
-2885 IFDIYSRKEWTRMR
+2885 IFDLYSRKEWTRMR
-2899 SKKEF
+2899 SRKEF
-2904 QYGVDINGNKR
+2904 EYGIDPSGAKR
-2915 MYTKEQVLAFA
+2915 LYSKEQVLSMA

-2944 NEASMLDFLD
+2944 NEAEMLNFLD
-2954 ATLDKRDWEFV
+2954 SVMDKRDWEFV
-2965 QRIWEH
+2965 TKIWEH

-2991 GKVPGINFKLR
+2991 GKVPGLNFTLK
-3002 SGQTIHGMYYPIK
+3002 SGEVIHGQYYPIK

-3026 YNANDIAAMDL
+3026 YSANDIASMDL
-3037 QGISAFSL
+3037 QGIPAFSL
-3045 GMGSTKTRE
+3045 GMGSTKARE
-3054 NGSGGQNLRLDLDV
+3054 DGSGGQKLRLDLDV

-3096 EVVSTLER
+3096 EVVSSLER

-3127 EMNEWEKGINR
+3127 EMNEWEKGVNR
-3138 FRHKFTFATMG
+3138 FRHKFVFATMG
-3149 YRVSTALLNV
+3149 YRLSTALLNV
-3159 LNIFGMMDRMG
+3159 LNIFGMMERMG
-3170 TYNALKATADF
+3170 TYNALKATSDF
-3181 YFGGGANKFANIKEQ
+3181 YFGGGANKFRNIKEQ

-3207 RERASTMDRD
+3207 RERAATMDRD
-3217 MTMGDRIQVDQ
+3217 MTMGDRIQVEQ
-3228 NEWEWGSK
+3228 NEWEWSSK
-3236 LRHGKYGIDTI
+3236 VRHGKYGIDTI

-3274 LAKMQSENSKMT
+3274 IAKMQAENKLT
-3286 MEEMDQEAIRLADK
+3286 NEEMDREAIRLADK

-3318 RKGGSFAGIT
+3318 RKGGNLAGLT

-3343 AGYALYDYKT
+3343 AGYALYDYHT
-3353 VKPLLRATLFWWLLN
+3353 TKPLLRATFFWWILN
-3368 AFFETCLRETWDD
+3368 SFFETCLRELWDD
-3381 SDDPDKWKK
+3381 SDDPDKWKR
-3390 KLLYTLASG
+3390 KLLYTFASG

-3410 MLPPTVNFIAIGG
+3410 ILPPTVNFITKGG
-3423 KKPLLDITPDIPAL
+3423 KGPLLDATPDVPAF
-3437 DSVKYFGKAL
+3437 DSVKYFGKTI
-3447 QSFYK
+3447 QSLYK
-3452 GDSIETGRNV
+3452 GDAIETGRNFS
-3462 TKGLTRVTEYTL
+3462 KGLTRVTSYTL

-3485 MRMISSDNYTVTD
+3485 MRMISTDNLTLTD

>member
-69 NPVEPTFG
+69 NPIEPTFG

-278 LEKKAELP
+278 LEKKAKLP

-429 AFGPVFRILSKGPA
+429 AFGPVFRILGKGPA

-732 LLTGGLPDIKTNVKN
+732 LLTGGLSDIKTNVKN

-847 KEAIESAKRRVE
+847 KEAMESAKRRVE

-1050 FTLSDGLKNAAYMGS
+1050 LTLSDGLKNAAYMGS

-1111 LKEDIGKAEQSVS
+1111 LKEDIEKAEQSVS

-1227 DRTVYLM
+1227 DRLVYLM

-1312 GMNSNKEIGRIITEE
+1312 GMNSNKEIGQIITEE

-1359 SIMNSGDWYAFG
+1359 SIMKSGDWYAFG

-1417 IGKLSDRELKN
+1417 IRKLSDRELKN

-1562 NYFQTAVPDLVVTHN
+1562 NYFQTAVPDLVVT
-1577 TTEGKLEKTIQLGGF
+1577 
-1592 PMPSLGISKK
+1592 
-1602 GMKNRLEGFG
+1602 
-1612 EITLLGNRDMVDPR
+1612 
-1626 KSRNNDVFSRDAYT
+1626 
-1640 VRKPAVNYEEPSEKD
+1640 
-1655 QLAFYKKYKAVKDE
+1655 
-1669 LGEKGIDA
+1669 
-1677 PDIDFSAYDG
+1677 
-1687 EQILNRFNRDPIVRY
+1687 
-1702 YYIKNVLGK
+1702 
-1711 DVPVKKITIHPEV
+1711 
-1724 RNKRFF
+1724 
-1730 DKYPEVLK
+1730 
-1738 ALKSDKI
+1738 
-1745 REGDYSELDKATKPY
+1745 
-1760 FDHLQNL
+1760 
-1767 IDEKKG
+1767 
-1773 LIGLYTKRLRK
+1773 
-1784 MTTDGHI
+1784 
-1791 NKEGAFM
+1791 
-1798 LWKWMDDY
+1798 
-1806 EEDVKKKSYDTVDKP
+1806 
-1821 AFQKD
+1821 
-1826 TDRLITETGIEKFND
+1826 
-1841 YIQKEFESLYKEKY
+1841 
-1855 LWDKGKKYKFT
+1855 
-1866 LANIVKLMKKDRG
+1866 
-1879 ADSEGAPGNYGFNSL
+1879 
-1894 LAYLSRKFTS
+1894 
-1904 IRDIKKNEGMLQ
+1904 
-1916 PNEKELAQYKKTE
+1916 
-1929 AMYTDLLDEAAQL
+1929 
-1942 RGKYDES
+1942 
-1949 IDTDLAE
+1949 
-1956 LIKDVRD
+1956 
-1963 GKTGDMHGFPE
+1963 
-1974 NKEFMDHIQS
+1974 
-1984 LLKGIEKVTT
+1984 
-1994 DYFEA
+1994 
-1999 KPARAVSFSEFSGA
+1999 
-2013 VVPENTNP
+2013 
-2021 EIIRYLENQGIAVET
+2021 
-2036 YDPKVEGEQKV
+2036 
-2047 KTEELAEKLNVYFQ
+2047 YFQ

-2183 GFEKYLMDGSTPT
+2183 GFEKYLMDGSAPT

-2235 MLATDREVE
+2235 MLATDKEVE

-2297 DSFKKSIDTPEAKN
+2297 DNFKKSIDTPEAKN
-2311 EFARKL
+2311 EFAKKL
-2317 AEKNPFFKIEQILH
+2317 AEENPFFKIEQILH
-2331 SGQLPTQSDRENF
+2331 SGQLPTQSDKENF

-2373 HIGSEI
+2373 HIDSEI
-2379 QNFKDAMLTEEDV
+2379 QNFKDTMLTEEDV

-2453 LVTPEDKAEMGR
+2453 LITPEDKAEMGR
-2465 QTERIA
+2465 QTERIV

-2480 EDQVKNLREQL
+2480 EDQVKKLKDQL

-2497 TKAESNEKAS
+2497 TKSESKEKSS
-2507 AQEEIKRLE
+2507 AQEEVKRLE
-2516 GNLTA
+2516 GNIQA
-2521 REKELEEERAKNQET
+2521 REKELEEERQKNQKT
-2536 SDTLKDTEAS
+2536 SDTLKDTEAN
-2546 VADLSVQLSDM
+2546 VAELSVQLSDM
-2557 VEGLKESRKA
+2557 VEGLKESRRA
-2567 MKADYK
+2567 MKTDYK
-2573 LMKDEAASTLGEES
+2573 LMKDEAASTLGEETI
-2587 VSHATSWKWWEN
+2587 SHATSWKWWEN
-2599 KARVA
+2599 KARIA

-2638 DNIEEIKHDLH
+2638 DNIEEIKRDLH
-2649 GGGKLTTAQYNEEG
+2649 GGGKLTTQQYNEEG

-2693 QHLAYMAGMTKRD
+2693 QHLAYMAGMTKAD

-2727 ELNPDLGIK
+2727 ELNPELGIK
-2736 DGKYD
+2736 DGKYE
-2741 GFDVIPPWMKA
+2741 GLDVIPPWMRS
-2752 LFDSNTPMKFEDLK
+2752 LFDSKNPMRFEDLK

-2785 REYEGNTLGAS
+2785 REYEGNTLGTS
-2796 FEKAAT
+2796 FEKAANE
-2802 DIQDEI
+2802 IQDEI
-2808 LTNWKQQKI
+2808 MENWQHKKI
-2817 TPMDKELSATSL
+2817 TPFFKKISSTELTRA
-2829 QRIGTKFHKLVRD
+2829 GEKFHKLVRD

-2849 IERLGEAAYK
+2849 IERLGKAAYK

-2870 KRRQMKQDANRRFRS
+2870 TRRQMKQDANKHFRE

-2904 QYGVDINGNKR
+2904 EYGTDPSGAR
-2915 MYTKEQVLAFA
+2915 CLYTKEQVLSMA

-2939 ETVGG
+2939 YTVGG
-2944 NEASMLDFLD
+2944 TEAEMLNFLD
-2954 ATLDKRDWEFV
+2954 SVMDKRDWEFV
-2965 QRIWEH
+2965 TKIWEH

-2976 GERNKIQNDL
+2976 GKRNKIQNDL

-2991 GKVPGINFKLR
+2991 GKVPGLKFTLK
-3002 SGQTIHGMYYPIK
+3002 SGQVIYGQYYPIK
-3015 YDHKTSSRSNE
+3015 YDNETSTKAGE
-3026 YNANDIAAMDL
+3026 YKNNDIASMDL

-3045 GMGSTKTRE
+3045 GMGSTKARE
-3054 NGSGGQNLRLDLDV
+3054 NSSGGQKLRLDLDV

-3075 AIQHVAMREATV
+3075 AIQHVSMREATV

-3096 EVVSTLER
+3096 EVVSSLER

-3127 EMNEWEKGINR
+3127 EMNEWEKGVNR
-3138 FRHKFTFATMG
+3138 LRHKFVFATMG
-3149 YRVSTALLNV
+3149 YRLSTAILNV
-3159 LNIFGMMDRMG
+3159 LNIFGMMERMG
-3170 TYNALKATADF
+3170 TYNALKATSDF
-3181 YFGGGANKFANIKEQ
+3181 YFGGGANKFRNIKEQ

-3207 RERASTMDRD
+3207 RERAATMDRD
-3217 MTMGDRIQVDQ
+3217 MTMGDRIQVEQ
-3228 NEWEWGSK
+3228 NEWEWSSK

-3274 LAKMQSENSKMT
+3274 IAKMQAENKLT
-3286 MEEMDQEAIRLADK
+3286 AEEMDREAIRLADK

-3318 RKGGSFAGIT
+3318 RKGGNLAGLT

-3343 AGYALYDYKT
+3343 AGYALYDYHT
-3353 VKPLLRATLFWWLLN
+3353 TKPLLRATLFWWVLN
-3368 AFFETCLRETWDD
+3368 SFFETCLRELWDD

-3390 KLLYTLASG
+3390 KLMYTFASG

-3410 MLPPTVNFIAIGG
+3410 ILPPTVNFITKGG
-3423 KKPLLDITPDIPAL
+3423 KGPLLDVTPDVPAF
-3437 DSVKYFGKAL
+3437 DSVKYFGKTL
-3447 QSFYK
+3447 QSLYK
-3452 GDSIETGRNV
+3452 GDAIETGRNFS
-3462 TKGLTRVTEYTL
+3462 KGLTRVTSYTL

-3485 MRMISSDNYTVTD
+3485 MRMISSDNLTFTD

>member
-607 DAQAAAQNEAT
+607 DVQDAAQNEAT

-668 TTMDKG
+668 TTMDKD

-732 LLTGGLPDIKTNVKN
+732 LLTGGLSDIKTNVKN

-757 DLTGVKDIQDYMKG
+757 DLTGVKDIQGYMKG

-814 APNARELYDIAHRK
+814 APNARELYDIAHKK

-833 YYNLDKNDAEGMAE
+833 YYNMDKNDAEGMAE
-847 KEAIESAKRRVE
+847 KETMEAAKRRVE
-859 SLERVKDIVDK
+859 SLERVKDIVDQ
-870 FDDKDIVAQSLLDPE
+870 FDDKDIVAQSLLEPE

-891 KPTVESLSKGN
+891 KPTVETLSQGN
-902 AAVNKSARD
+902 ADVKKSARD

-926 YGLPLK
+926 YGVPLK
-932 MAAVKVANDIG
+932 MAAVKIKERNGRI
-943 NNSGLKQMTRKE
+943 NIETGLSQKQFMTTR
-955 QSWVN
+955 
-960 SRLDQLKNYQRQSE
+960 
-974 REKELEKFKRS
+974 ELEWMRNRMETVRGLSNDPAERDRFIKSNPIMAEEIKVAPDSKTKPSAEVINRFK
-985 EPVTIERKDRGEYK
+985 G
-999 GKPATEIPKL
+999 
-1009 FRAKYPNGIEVET
+1009 KYPNGTVVKT
-1022 KIGTVKI
+1022 KIGTVAI

-1039 HGMSQAKIDAT
+1039 HGMSKVKLAATESIPEGMKIA
-1050 FTLSDGLKNAAYMGS
+1050 SYVGS
-1065 LPDKDGKPIINHFF
+1065 LKDFSGKPIINHFF
-1079 AFKANYEG
+1079 AYKINFNGKDYVTICRVKENIDAN
-1087 KPYIVVCRAR
+1087 K
-1097 ETTTADNFYVHEIY
+1097 FYVHEAY
-1111 LKEDIGKAEQSVS
+1111 PLMDMQKAEQSVS
-1124 RDLANSRLSW
+1124 RDLAKSLRRSW

-1143 IRQFLNGRN
+1143 IRHFLSGRN
-1152 INSGN
+1152 IEENS
-1157 EYHQMAGELAKTAN
+1157 EFHQMAGERASTA
-1171 MKALKEAKRM
+1171 MISRLQKAE
-1181 LRSRKSMEEISKET
+1181 SMEGEAASSEEIWKET
-1195 GWSIGMD
+1195 GWMRGPD
-1202 GRWRFY
+1202 HKWRFE
-1208 IPDRLDKIDTKKL
+1208 IPDNLDKINFPKDGKPHILGEIYDNPDLYEAYPELAQKTVRMKDTKSGK
-1221 ADRLES
+1221 DK
-1227 DRTVYLM
+1227 RTRG
-1234 EIYENPK
+1234 
-1241 LYNAY
+1241 AY
-1246 PWLSYVQL
+1246 
-1254 EKGELK
+1254 
-1260 NALGYV
+1260 GYV
-1266 NQGDDRTIYLTEDGI
+1266 AEDG
-1281 QKIRN
+1281 
-1286 DPKAASI
+1286 SI
-1293 IVHEIQHMIQ
+1293 VIDNSIPTDEAKTALVHEIQHSIQ
-1303 GREGFAEGG
+1303 AIEGFSRGG
-1312 GMNSNKEIGRIITEE
+1312 NKEMA
-1327 HLDGWKLEQ
+1327 K
-1336 KYNRELALIHYL
+1336 KY
-1348 QAAIAWHLRPQ
+1348 
-1359 SIMNSGDWYAFG
+1359 
-1371 SWSVPKNKKEREAYC
+1371 
-1386 LEVAERALE
+1386 
-1395 ARRTDLIQQY
+1395 
-1405 GDKEHFNIALNG
+1405 
-1417 IGKLSDRELKN
+1417 
-1428 LERRMERRA
+1428 
-1437 DKYRGE
+1437 
-1443 ALAYRTGEDLQNIK
+1443 
-1457 DYDTKSKHWMY
+1457 
-1468 WNLAGEIEARSA
+1468 
-1480 EEKAK
+1480 
-1485 LELDKKRKQDTLDK
+1485 
-1499 LLKENPDAK
+1499 
-1508 DRIENLQKEISDIQ
+1508 ISDT
-1522 AEIDKPVDKAKESS
+1522 IDRLTMDLMDIEFKDPKAKEYMDLAEEIANS
-1536 QFDGVPAPRDVI
+1536 FDENDVMGSLAKVKKLTEKRKALLKSLPEGERKELSTIERDINLLEDAMKQDDYAAYRRLGGEAEAFMTEDRARNPSESMPDYNTPYGPAVI
-1548 VYGNIPVEEARFRE
+1548 NYAGEPLPFRMAE
-1562 NYFQTAVPDLVVTHN
+1562 PDLVALHN
-1577 TTEGKLEKTIQLGGF
+1577 LTVENLKKAIDLGGLAV
-1592 PMPSLGISKK
+1592 PSVAITKK
-1602 GMKNRLEGFG
+1602 QTPYNFGPNDGVTLIMDKNV
-1612 EITLLGNRDMVDPR
+1612 VDPTR
-1626 KSRNNDVFSRDAYT
+1626 TPVFSRDAWT
-1640 VRKPAVNYEEPSEKD
+1640 RTFP
-1655 QLAFYKKYKAVKDE
+1655 Q
-1669 LGEKGIDA
+1669 
-1677 PDIDFSAYDG
+1677 
-1687 EQILNRFNRDPIVRY
+1687 IVRVAD
-1702 YYIKNVLGK
+1702 K
-1711 DVPVKKITIHPEV
+1711 KKIVRFVRETIVPIQNEIPRDIIDYGNLYDPNYTAN
-1724 RNKRFF
+1724 RNERNGELQNDVENFLESEGAKFI
-1730 DKYPEVLK
+1730 Y
-1738 ALKSDKI
+1738 LKSIGKAPKLKMKK
-1745 REGDYSELDKATKPY
+1745 RGLSE
-1760 FDHLQNL
+1760 
-1767 IDEKKG
+1767 E
-1773 LIGLYTKRLRK
+1773 
-1784 MTTDGHI
+1784 
-1791 NKEGAFM
+1791 
-1798 LWKWMDDY
+1798 
-1806 EEDVKKKSYDTVDKP
+1806 
-1821 AFQKD
+1821 
-1826 TDRLITETGIEKFND
+1826 ITETPKLVETL
-1841 YIQKEFESLYKEKY
+1841 ESLEKEYKDLK
-1855 LWDKGKKYKFT
+1855 LDDKGKERLNEVLRKAYTEKYSSNK
-1866 LANIVKLMKKDRG
+1866 
-1879 ADSEGAPGNYGFNSL
+1879 P
-1894 LAYLSRKFTS
+1894 LSRRLLESALKKVES
-1904 IRDIKKNEGMLQ
+1904 GERAEKIIRDYNRRNDEIPDGESFVSELNKKAKGKSFENWKESFRNEML
-1916 PNEKELAQYKKTE
+1916 
-1929 AMYTDLLDEAAQL
+1929 
-1942 RGKYDES
+1942 GES
-1949 IDTDLAE
+1949 V
-1956 LIKDVRD
+1956 IKDNGKPANLENITEEMLGGLKNAQTNMFGGYGLGNIIAASGKRLKTTSALHKAEKNLNPETDIED
-1963 GKTGDMHGFPE
+1963 GMSKS
-1974 NKEFMDHIQS
+1974 KEFLD
-1984 LLKGIEKVTT
+1984 LKSEVESFVNAITPAYKWEGSYNAISEAYGVLVDYVKGKKLSSALAAHDFTESPEAETIAKRIKEKVKSLPAK
-1994 DYFEA
+1994 YFEA
-1999 KPARAVSFSEFSGA
+1999 KPQRAVYFSEVKGA
-2013 VVPENTNP
+2013 VLPNNTP
-2021 EIIRYLENQGIAVET
+2021 KELQDYLRSQGVKIRL
-2036 YDPKVEGEQKV
+2036 YDPKVEGQR
-2047 KTEELAEKLNVYFQ
+2047 EEVTNKLQDQVNQYFQ
-2061 GEKYLGAYDRANNA
+2061 GNKYLGSYDRDTNA

-2101 YSALS
+2101 YASLS
-2106 PAELSQYFNGDEAK
+2106 PAEMAQYFEGDESK
-2120 AAASLQKMGN
+2120 AAASLQKITA
-2130 DLRTIREWAAY
+2130 DLNTIRKWAAY
-2141 TENHLKEYKGTGL
+2141 TEGHLKEYEGTGL
-2154 EKEFT
+2154 EKEFKK
-2159 QYGKDIENGVEGA
+2159 YGEDIESGVEGA

-2183 GFEKYLMDGSTPT
+2183 GFEKYLMEGSAPT
-2196 KELRGVFR
+2196 KELKGVFR

-2225 TPEIKDIYDH
+2225 TPEIRDIYDH

-2297 DSFKKSIDTPEAKN
+2297 EDFRKSIDTPEAKN

-2317 AEKNPFFKIEQILH
+2317 AEENPFFKIEQILH

-2366 TEEQYRK
+2366 TEERYRK
-2373 HIGSEI
+2373 HIDSEI
-2379 QNFKDAMLTEEDV
+2379 QNFKDTMLTEEDV

-2409 ANLEAALLEKRVNQY
+2409 ANLEATLLEKRVNQY

-2453 LVTPEDKAEMGR
+2453 LITPEDKAEMGR
-2465 QTERIA
+2465 QTERIV

-2480 EDQVKNLREQL
+2480 EDQVKKLKDQL

-2497 TKAESNEKAS
+2497 TRSESKEKSS
-2507 AQEEIKRLE
+2507 AQEEVKRLE
-2516 GNLTA
+2516 GNLQA
-2521 REKELEEERAKNQET
+2521 REKELEEERQKNQKT
-2536 SDTLKDTEAS
+2536 SDTLKDTEIN
-2546 VADLSVQLSDM
+2546 VADLSVQLSEM
-2557 VEGLKESRKA
+2557 VEGLKESRRA

-2573 LMKDEAASTLGEES
+2573 LLKDEASATLGEET

-2599 KARVA
+2599 KARIA

-2638 DNIEEIKHDLH
+2638 DNIEEIKRDLH
-2649 GGGKLTTAQYNEEG
+2649 GGGKLTTQQYNEEG

-2693 QHLAYMAGMTKRD
+2693 QHLAYMAGITKAD
-2706 GEKPIDENGLSRD
+2706 GERPIDDNGLSRN

-2727 ELNPDLGIK
+2727 ELNPELGIK
-2736 DGKYD
+2736 DGKYE
-2741 GFDVIPPWMKA
+2741 GQDVIPPWMRS
-2752 LFDSNTPMKFEDLK
+2752 LFDSKSPMRFEDLK

-2785 REYEGNTLGAS
+2785 REYEGNTLGVS
-2796 FEKAAT
+2796 FEKAANE
-2802 DIQDEI
+2802 IQDEI
-2808 LTNWKQQKI
+2808 MKSWKQKKI
-2817 TPMDKELSATSL
+2817 TPFDKEISSTRLT
-2829 QRIGTKFHKLVRD
+2829 RTGEKFHKLVRD

-2849 IERLGEAAYK
+2849 IERLGKSAYK
-2859 YIYIPIDKATA
+2859 YIYLPIDKATA
-2870 KRRQMKQDANRRFRS
+2870 KRRQMKQDANKRFRE

-2899 SKKEF
+2899 SRKEF
-2904 QYGVDINGNKR
+2904 EYGTDPSGAKR
-2915 MYTKEQVLAFA
+2915 LYTKEQVLSMA

-2944 NEASMLDFLD
+2944 NEVEMLNFLD
-2954 ATLDKRDWEFV
+2954 SVMDKRDWEFV
-2965 QRIWEH
+2965 TKIWEH

-2991 GKVPGINFKLR
+2991 GKVPGLNFTLK
-3002 SGQTIHGMYYPIK
+3002 SGEVIHGQYYPIK
-3015 YDHKTSSRSNE
+3015 YDHKTSYRSNE
-3026 YNANDIAAMDL
+3026 YSANDIASMDL

-3045 GMGSTKTRE
+3045 GMGSTKARE
-3054 NGSGGQNLRLDLDV
+3054 NGSGGQKLRLDLDV

-3096 EVVSTLER
+3096 EVVSSLER

-3127 EMNEWEKGINR
+3127 EMNEWEKGVNR
-3138 FRHKFTFATMG
+3138 FRHKFVFATMG
-3149 YRVSTALLNV
+3149 YRLSTALLNV
-3159 LNIFGMMDRMG
+3159 LNIFGMMERMG
-3170 TYNALKATADF
+3170 TYNALKATSDF
-3181 YFGGGANKFANIKEQ
+3181 YFGGGANKFRNIKEQ

-3207 RERASTMDRD
+3207 RERAATMDRD
-3217 MTMGDRIQVDQ
+3217 MTMGDRIQVEQ
-3228 NEWEWGSK
+3228 NEWEWSSK
-3236 LRHGKYGIDTI
+3236 VRHGKYGIDAI
-3247 NSGAFKIIAL
+3247 NSSAFKVIAL

-3274 LAKMQSENSKMT
+3274 IAKMQAENKLT
-3286 MEEMDQEAIRLADK
+3286 AEEMDKEAVRLADK

-3318 RKGGSFAGIT
+3318 RKGGNLAGLT
-3328 TFFSYTNLVTNQFIR
+3328 TFFSYTSLVTNQFIR
-3343 AGYALYDYKT
+3343 AGYAFYDYHT
-3353 VKPLLRATLFWWLLN
+3353 TKPLLRATLFWWILN
-3368 AFFETCLRETWDD
+3368 SFFETCLRETWDD
-3381 SDDPDKWKK
+3381 SDDDDKWKK
-3390 KLLYTLASG
+3390 KLLYTFASG

-3410 MLPPTVNFIAIGG
+3410 ILPPAVNFITKGG
-3423 KKPLLDITPDIPAL
+3423 KGPLLDVTPDVPAF

-3447 QSFYK
+3447 QSIYK
-3452 GDSIETGRNV
+3452 GDAIETGRNFS
-3462 TKGLTRVTEYTL
+3462 KGLTRVTSYTL

-3485 MRMISSDNYTVTD
+3485 MRMISTDNLTFTD

>member
-278 LEKKAELP
+278 LEKKAKLP

-732 LLTGGLPDIKTNVKN
+732 LLTGGLSDIKTNVKN

-847 KEAIESAKRRVE
+847 KEAMESAKRRVE

-1111 LKEDIGKAEQSVS
+1111 LKEDIEKAEQSVS

-1152 INSGN
+1152 INSRN
-1157 EYHQMAGELAKTAN
+1157 EYHQ
-1171 MKALKEAKRM
+1171 
-1181 LRSRKSMEEISKET
+1181 I
-1195 GWSIGMD
+1195 
-1202 GRWRFY
+1202 
-1208 IPDRLDKIDTKKL
+1208 
-1221 ADRLES
+1221 
-1227 DRTVYLM
+1227 
-1234 EIYENPK
+1234 
-1241 LYNAY
+1241 
-1246 PWLSYVQL
+1246 
-1254 EKGELK
+1254 
-1260 NALGYV
+1260 
-1266 NQGDDRTIYLTEDGI
+1266 
-1281 QKIRN
+1281 
-1286 DPKAASI
+1286 
-1293 IVHEIQHMIQ
+1293 
-1303 GREGFAEGG
+1303 
-1312 GMNSNKEIGRIITEE
+1312 
-1327 HLDGWKLEQ
+1327 
-1336 KYNRELALIHYL
+1336 
-1348 QAAIAWHLRPQ
+1348 
-1359 SIMNSGDWYAFG
+1359 
-1371 SWSVPKNKKEREAYC
+1371 
-1386 LEVAERALE
+1386 
-1395 ARRTDLIQQY
+1395 
-1405 GDKEHFNIALNG
+1405 
-1417 IGKLSDRELKN
+1417 
-1428 LERRMERRA
+1428 
-1437 DKYRGE
+1437 
-1443 ALAYRTGEDLQNIK
+1443 
-1457 DYDTKSKHWMY
+1457 
-1468 WNLAGEIEARSA
+1468 
-1480 EEKAK
+1480 
-1485 LELDKKRKQDTLDK
+1485 
-1499 LLKENPDAK
+1499 
-1508 DRIENLQKEISDIQ
+1508 
-1522 AEIDKPVDKAKESS
+1522 
-1536 QFDGVPAPRDVI
+1536 
-1548 VYGNIPVEEARFRE
+1548 EEARFRE

-1826 TDRLITETGIEKFND
+1826 TDRLITEAGIEKFND

-1963 GKTGDMHGFPE
+1963 EKTGDMHGFPE
-1974 NKEFMDHIQS
+1974 NKEFMDHVQS

-2061 GEKYLGAYDRANNA
+2061 GKKYLGAYDRANNA

-2130 DLRTIREWAAY
+2130 DLRTIREWAAC

-2183 GFEKYLMDGSTPT
+2183 GFEKYLMDGSAPT

-2235 MLATDREVE
+2235 MLATDKEVE

-2311 EFARKL
+2311 EFAKKL
-2317 AEKNPFFKIEQILH
+2317 AEENPFFKIEQILH
-2331 SGQLPTQSDRENF
+2331 SGQLPTKADRENF

-2349 YGSEKE
+2349 YESEEE
-2355 FNEAVQMMGGT
+2355 FNEAVKMMGGT

-2373 HIGSEI
+2373 HIDSEI
-2379 QNFKDAMLTEEDV
+2379 RNFKDNMLTKEDV

-2453 LVTPEDKAEMGR
+2453 LITPEDKAEMGR
-2465 QTERIA
+2465 QTERIV

-2480 EDQVKNLREQL
+2480 EDQVKKLKDQL

-2497 TKAESNEKAS
+2497 TQSESKEKSS
-2507 AQEEIKRLE
+2507 AQEEVKRLE
-2516 GNLTA
+2516 GNIQA
-2521 REKELEEERAKNQET
+2521 REKELEEERQQNQKT
-2536 SDTLKDTEAS
+2536 SDTLKDTEAN
-2546 VADLSVQLSDM
+2546 VAELAVQLSDM
-2557 VEGLKESRKA
+2557 VEGLKESRRA
-2567 MKADYK
+2567 MKTDYK
-2573 LMKDEAASTLGEES
+2573 LMKDEAASTLGEETI
-2587 VSHATSWKWWEN
+2587 SHATSWKWWEN
-2599 KARVA
+2599 KARIA

-2638 DNIEEIKHDLH
+2638 DNIEEIKRDLH
-2649 GGGKLTTAQYNEEG
+2649 GGGKLTTQQYNEEG

-2693 QHLAYMAGMTKRD
+2693 QHLAYMAGITKAD
-2706 GEKPIDENGLSRD
+2706 GERPIDENGLSRN

-2785 REYEGNTLGAS
+2785 REYEGNTLGTS

-2808 LTNWKQQKI
+2808 MTNWKQQKI

-2870 KRRQMKQDANRRFRS
+2870 KRRQMKQDANKRFRE

-2904 QYGVDINGNKR
+2904 EYGTDPSGAKR
-2915 MYTKEQVLAFA
+2915 LYTKEQVLSMA

-2939 ETVGG
+2939 KTVGG
-2944 NEASMLDFLD
+2944 NEAEMLNFLD
-2954 ATLDKRDWEFV
+2954 SVMDKRDWGFV
-2965 QRIWEH
+2965 TKIWEH

-2991 GKVPGINFKLR
+2991 GKVPGLKFTLK
-3002 SGQTIHGMYYPIK
+3002 SGQVIHGQYYPIK

-3026 YNANDIAAMDL
+3026 YFANNIASMDL

-3045 GMGSTKTRE
+3045 GMGSTKARE
-3054 NGSGGQNLRLDLDV
+3054 NGSGGQKLRLDLDV

-3075 AIQHVAMREATV
+3075 AIQHVSMREATV

-3096 EVVSTLER
+3096 EVVSSLER

-3127 EMNEWEKGINR
+3127 EMNEWEKGVNR
-3138 FRHKFTFATMG
+3138 LRHKFVFATMG
-3149 YRVSTALLNV
+3149 YRLSTALLNV
-3159 LNIFGMMDRMG
+3159 LNIFGMMERMG
-3170 TYNALKATADF
+3170 TYNALKATSDF
-3181 YFGGGANKFANIKEQ
+3181 YFGGGANKFRNIKEQ

-3207 RERASTMDRD
+3207 RERAATMDRD
-3217 MTMGDRIQVDQ
+3217 MAMGDRIQVEQ
-3228 NEWEWGSK
+3228 NEWEWSSK
-3236 LRHGKYGIDTI
+3236 VRHGKYGIDTI

-3318 RKGGSFAGIT
+3318 RKGGNLAGLT

-3343 AGYALYDYKT
+3343 AGYALYDYHT
-3353 VKPLLRATLFWWLLN
+3353 VKPLLRATFFWWILN
-3368 AFFETCLRETWDD
+3368 SFFETCLREMWDD

-3390 KLLYTLASG
+3390 KLLYTFASG

-3410 MLPPTVNFIAIGG
+3410 ILPPTVNFITKGG
-3423 KKPLLDITPDIPAL
+3423 KGPLLDVTPDVPAF

-3447 QSFYK
+3447 QSIYK
-3452 GDSIETGRNV
+3452 GDAIETGRNFS
-3462 TKGLTRVTEYTL
+3462 KGLTRVTSYTL

-3485 MRMISSDNYTVTD
+3485 MRMISSDNLTFTD

>member
-278 LEKKAELP
+278 LEKKAKLP

-732 LLTGGLPDIKTNVKN
+732 LLTGGLSDIKTNVKN

-794 MIRISKNPGWYQ
+794 MIRIFKNPGWYQ

-847 KEAIESAKRRVE
+847 KEAMESAKRRVE

-1111 LKEDIGKAEQSVS
+1111 LKEDIEKAEQSVS

-1208 IPDRLDKIDTKKL
+1208 IPDRLDKIDT
-1221 ADRLES
+1221 
-1227 DRTVYLM
+1227 
-1234 EIYENPK
+1234 N
-1241 LYNAY
+1241 
-1246 PWLSYVQL
+1246 
-1254 EKGELK
+1254 
-1260 NALGYV
+1260 
-1266 NQGDDRTIYLTEDGI
+1266 
-1281 QKIRN
+1281 
-1286 DPKAASI
+1286 
-1293 IVHEIQHMIQ
+1293 
-1303 GREGFAEGG
+1303 
-1312 GMNSNKEIGRIITEE
+1312 
-1327 HLDGWKLEQ
+1327 
-1336 KYNRELALIHYL
+1336 
-1348 QAAIAWHLRPQ
+1348 
-1359 SIMNSGDWYAFG
+1359 
-1371 SWSVPKNKKEREAYC
+1371 
-1386 LEVAERALE
+1386 
-1395 ARRTDLIQQY
+1395 
-1405 GDKEHFNIALNG
+1405 
-1417 IGKLSDRELKN
+1417 
-1428 LERRMERRA
+1428 
-1437 DKYRGE
+1437 
-1443 ALAYRTGEDLQNIK
+1443 
-1457 DYDTKSKHWMY
+1457 
-1468 WNLAGEIEARSA
+1468 
-1480 EEKAK
+1480 
-1485 LELDKKRKQDTLDK
+1485 
-1499 LLKENPDAK
+1499 
-1508 DRIENLQKEISDIQ
+1508 
-1522 AEIDKPVDKAKESS
+1522 
-1536 QFDGVPAPRDVI
+1536 
-1548 VYGNIPVEEARFRE
+1548 
-1562 NYFQTAVPDLVVTHN
+1562 
-1577 TTEGKLEKTIQLGGF
+1577 
-1592 PMPSLGISKK
+1592 
-1602 GMKNRLEGFG
+1602 
-1612 EITLLGNRDMVDPR
+1612 
-1626 KSRNNDVFSRDAYT
+1626 
-1640 VRKPAVNYEEPSEKD
+1640 
-1655 QLAFYKKYKAVKDE
+1655 
-1669 LGEKGIDA
+1669 
-1677 PDIDFSAYDG
+1677 
-1687 EQILNRFNRDPIVRY
+1687 
-1702 YYIKNVLGK
+1702 
-1711 DVPVKKITIHPEV
+1711 
-1724 RNKRFF
+1724 
-1730 DKYPEVLK
+1730 
-1738 ALKSDKI
+1738 
-1745 REGDYSELDKATKPY
+1745 
-1760 FDHLQNL
+1760 
-1767 IDEKKG
+1767 
-1773 LIGLYTKRLRK
+1773 
-1784 MTTDGHI
+1784 
-1791 NKEGAFM
+1791 
-1798 LWKWMDDY
+1798 
-1806 EEDVKKKSYDTVDKP
+1806 
-1821 AFQKD
+1821 
-1826 TDRLITETGIEKFND
+1826 
-1841 YIQKEFESLYKEKY
+1841 
-1855 LWDKGKKYKFT
+1855 
-1866 LANIVKLMKKDRG
+1866 
-1879 ADSEGAPGNYGFNSL
+1879 
-1894 LAYLSRKFTS
+1894 
-1904 IRDIKKNEGMLQ
+1904 
-1916 PNEKELAQYKKTE
+1916 
-1929 AMYTDLLDEAAQL
+1929 
-1942 RGKYDES
+1942 
-1949 IDTDLAE
+1949 
-1956 LIKDVRD
+1956 
-1963 GKTGDMHGFPE
+1963 
-1974 NKEFMDHIQS
+1974 
-1984 LLKGIEKVTT
+1984 
-1994 DYFEA
+1994 
-1999 KPARAVSFSEFSGA
+1999 
-2013 VVPENTNP
+2013 
-2021 EIIRYLENQGIAVET
+2021 
-2036 YDPKVEGEQKV
+2036 DPKVEGEQKV
-2047 KTEELAEKLNVYFQ
+2047 KTEELAEKLNAYFQ

-2183 GFEKYLMDGSTPT
+2183 GFEKYLMDGSAPT

-2235 MLATDREVE
+2235 MLATDKEVE

-2317 AEKNPFFKIEQILH
+2317 AEENPFFKIEQILH
-2331 SGQLPTQSDRENF
+2331 SGQLPTQSDKENF

-2373 HIGSEI
+2373 HIDSEI
-2379 QNFKDAMLTEEDV
+2379 RNFKDTMLTEEDV

-2453 LVTPEDKAEMGR
+2453 LITPEDKAEMGR
-2465 QTERIA
+2465 QTERIV

-2480 EDQVKNLREQL
+2480 EDQVKKLKDQL

-2497 TKAESNEKAS
+2497 TRSESKEKSS
-2507 AQEEIKRLE
+2507 AQEEVKRLE
-2516 GNLTA
+2516 GNLQA
-2521 REKELEEERAKNQET
+2521 REKELEEERQKNQKT
-2536 SDTLKDTEAS
+2536 SDTLKDTES
-2546 VADLSVQLSDM
+2546 NVAELAVQLSDM
-2557 VEGLKESRKA
+2557 VEGLKESRRA
-2567 MKADYK
+2567 MKTDYK
-2573 LMKDEAASTLGEES
+2573 LMKDEAASTLGEETI
-2587 VSHATSWKWWEN
+2587 SHATSWKWWEN
-2599 KARVA
+2599 KARIA

-2785 REYEGNTLGAS
+2785 REYEGNTLGTS

-2808 LTNWKQQKI
+2808 MTNWKQQKI

-2870 KRRQMKQDANRRFRS
+2870 KRRQMKQDANKRFRE

-2904 QYGVDINGNKR
+2904 EYGTDPSGAKR
-2915 MYTKEQVLAFA
+2915 LYTKEQVLSMA

-2939 ETVGG
+2939 KTVGG
-2944 NEASMLDFLD
+2944 NEAEMLNFLD
-2954 ATLDKRDWEFV
+2954 SVMDKRDWEFV
-2965 QRIWEH
+2965 TKIWEH

-2991 GKVPGINFKLR
+2991 GKVPGLKFTLK
-3002 SGQTIHGMYYPIK
+3002 SGQVIHGRYYPIK
-3015 YDHKTSSRSNE
+3015 YDHKTSSRSSE
-3026 YNANDIAAMDL
+3026 YSANDAVSMDL

-3045 GMGSTKTRE
+3045 GMGSTKARE
-3054 NGSGGQNLRLDLDV
+3054 NGSGGQKLRLDLDV

-3096 EVVSTLER
+3096 EVVSSLER

-3127 EMNEWEKGINR
+3127 EMNEWEKGVNR
-3138 FRHKFTFATMG
+3138 FRHKFVFATMG
-3149 YRVSTALLNV
+3149 YRLSTALLNV
-3159 LNIFGMMDRMG
+3159 LNIFGMMERMG
-3170 TYNALKATADF
+3170 TYNALKATSDF
-3181 YFGGGANKFANIKEQ
+3181 YFGGGANKFRTIKEQ

-3207 RERASTMDRD
+3207 RERAATMDRD
-3217 MTMGDRIQVDQ
+3217 MAMGDRIQVEQ
-3228 NEWEWGSK
+3228 NEWEWSSK
-3236 LRHGKYGIDTI
+3236 VRHGKYGIDTI

-3274 LAKMQSENSKMT
+3274 LAKMQAENKLT
-3286 MEEMDQEAIRLADK
+3286 AEEMDREAVRLADK

-3318 RKGGSFAGIT
+3318 RKGGNIAGLT
-3328 TFFSYTNLVTNQFIR
+3328 TFFSYTSLVTNQFIR
-3343 AGYALYDYKT
+3343 AGYALYDYHT
-3353 VKPLLRATLFWWLLN
+3353 TKPLLRATLFWWILN
-3368 AFFETCLRETWDD
+3368 SFFETCLREMWDD

-3390 KLLYTLASG
+3390 KLMYTFASG

-3410 MLPPTVNFIAIGG
+3410 ILPPTVNFITKGG
-3423 KKPLLDITPDIPAL
+3423 KGPLLDVTPDVPAF

-3447 QSFYK
+3447 QSIYK
-3452 GDSIETGRNV
+3452 GDAIETGRNFS
-3462 TKGLTRVTEYTL
+3462 KGLTRVTSYTL

-3485 MRMISSDNYTVTD
+3485 IRMISTDNLTLTD

>member
-278 LEKKAELP
+278 LEKKAKLP

-725 DRNTMVE
+725 DRDTMAE
-732 LLTGGLPDIKTNVKN
+732 LLSGGLSDLKTNTKN
-747 ALEAALKDWG
+747 ALDAALKDWG

-782 KGVDTVS
+782 KGVDTGS

-814 APNARELYDIAHRK
+814 APNARELYDIAHKK

-833 YYNLDKNDAEGMAE
+833 YYNMDKNDAEGMAE
-847 KEAIESAKRRVE
+847 KETMEAARRRVE
-859 SLERVKDIVDK
+859 SLERVKDIVDQ
-870 FDDKDIVAQSLLDPE
+870 FDDKDIVAQSLLEPE

-891 KPTVESLSKGN
+891 KPTVETLSQGN
-902 AAVNKSARD
+902 AAVKKSARD

-926 YGLPLK
+926 YGVPLK
-932 MAAVKVANDIG
+932 MAAVKIKERNGRIDIET
-943 NNSGLKQMTRKE
+943 GLSQKQFMTTR
-955 QSWVN
+955 
-960 SRLDQLKNYQRQSE
+960 
-974 REKELEKFKRS
+974 ELEWMRNRMETVRGLSNDPAERDRFIKSNPIMAEEIKAAPDSKTKPSAEVINRFK
-985 EPVTIERKDRGEYK
+985 
-999 GKPATEIPKL
+999 
-1009 FRAKYPNGIEVET
+1009 AKYPNGTVVKT
-1022 KIGTVKI
+1022 KIGTVAI

-1039 HGMSQAKIDAT
+1039 HGMSKVKLAATESIPEGMKIA
-1050 FTLSDGLKNAAYMGS
+1050 SYVGS
-1065 LPDKDGKPIINHFF
+1065 LKDFSGKPIINHFF
-1079 AFKANYEG
+1079 AYKINFNGEDYVTICRVKENIDAN
-1087 KPYIVVCRAR
+1087 K
-1097 ETTTADNFYVHEIY
+1097 FYVHEAY
-1111 LKEDIGKAEQSVS
+1111 PLMDMQKAEQSVS
-1124 RDLANSRLSW
+1124 RDLAKSLRRSW

-1143 IRQFLNGRN
+1143 IRHFLSGRN
-1152 INSGN
+1152 IEENS
-1157 EYHQMAGELAKTAN
+1157 EFHQMAGERASTAMISRLQKAESMEREAASSKEIWEETGWMRGPDHKWRFEIPDNLDKINFPKDSEPHTLGEIYDNPALYEAYPELAQKTVRMEDTKSGKDKRTRGAYGYVAEDGSIVIDNSIPTGEAKTA
-1171 MKALKEAKRM
+1171 L
-1181 LRSRKSMEEISKET
+1181 
-1195 GWSIGMD
+1195 
-1202 GRWRFY
+1202 
-1208 IPDRLDKIDTKKL
+1208 
-1221 ADRLES
+1221 
-1227 DRTVYLM
+1227 
-1234 EIYENPK
+1234 
-1241 LYNAY
+1241 
-1246 PWLSYVQL
+1246 
-1254 EKGELK
+1254 
-1260 NALGYV
+1260 
-1266 NQGDDRTIYLTEDGI
+1266 
-1281 QKIRN
+1281 
-1286 DPKAASI
+1286 
-1293 IVHEIQHMIQ
+1293 VHEIQHSIQ
-1303 GREGFAEGG
+1303 AIEGFSRGG
-1312 GMNSNKEIGRIITEE
+1312 NKEMA
-1327 HLDGWKLEQ
+1327 K
-1336 KYNRELALIHYL
+1336 KY
-1348 QAAIAWHLRPQ
+1348 
-1359 SIMNSGDWYAFG
+1359 
-1371 SWSVPKNKKEREAYC
+1371 
-1386 LEVAERALE
+1386 
-1395 ARRTDLIQQY
+1395 
-1405 GDKEHFNIALNG
+1405 
-1417 IGKLSDRELKN
+1417 
-1428 LERRMERRA
+1428 
-1437 DKYRGE
+1437 
-1443 ALAYRTGEDLQNIK
+1443 
-1457 DYDTKSKHWMY
+1457 
-1468 WNLAGEIEARSA
+1468 
-1480 EEKAK
+1480 
-1485 LELDKKRKQDTLDK
+1485 
-1499 LLKENPDAK
+1499 
-1508 DRIENLQKEISDIQ
+1508 ISDT
-1522 AEIDKPVDKAKESS
+1522 IDRLSMDLMDIEFKDPKAKEYMDLAEKITDS
-1536 QFDGVPAPRDVI
+1536 FDENDIMGSLGKIKELKERRKKLLESLPAGERKELSTIERDINLLEDAMKQDDYAAYRRLGGEAEAFMAEDRARNPSKSMPDYNTPYGPAVI
-1548 VYGNIPVEEARFRE
+1548 NYAGESLPFRMAE
-1562 NYFQTAVPDLVVTHN
+1562 PDLVALHN
-1577 TTEGKLEKTIQLGGF
+1577 LQ
-1592 PMPSLGISKK
+1592 
-1602 GMKNRLEGFG
+1602 
-1612 EITLLGNRDMVDPR
+1612 
-1626 KSRNNDVFSRDAYT
+1626 
-1640 VRKPAVNYEEPSEKD
+1640 VN
-1655 QLAFYKKYKAVKDE
+1655 Q
-1669 LGEKGIDA
+1669 
-1677 PDIDFSAYDG
+1677 
-1687 EQILNRFNRDPIVRY
+1687 
-1702 YYIKNVLGK
+1702 
-1711 DVPVKKITIHPEV
+1711 
-1724 RNKRFF
+1724 
-1730 DKYPEVLK
+1730 
-1738 ALKSDKI
+1738 
-1745 REGDYSELDKATKPY
+1745 
-1760 FDHLQNL
+1760 
-1767 IDEKKG
+1767 
-1773 LIGLYTKRLRK
+1773 
-1784 MTTDGHI
+1784 
-1791 NKEGAFM
+1791 
-1798 LWKWMDDY
+1798 
-1806 EEDVKKKSYDTVDKP
+1806 
-1821 AFQKD
+1821 
-1826 TDRLITETGIEKFND
+1826 
-1841 YIQKEFESLYKEKY
+1841 
-1855 LWDKGKKYKFT
+1855 
-1866 LANIVKLMKKDRG
+1866 
-1879 ADSEGAPGNYGFNSL
+1879 
-1894 LAYLSRKFTS
+1894 
-1904 IRDIKKNEGMLQ
+1904 
-1916 PNEKELAQYKKTE
+1916 
-1929 AMYTDLLDEAAQL
+1929 
-1942 RGKYDES
+1942 
-1949 IDTDLAE
+1949 
-1956 LIKDVRD
+1956 
-1963 GKTGDMHGFPE
+1963 
-1974 NKEFMDHIQS
+1974 
-1984 LLKGIEKVTT
+1984 
-1994 DYFEA
+1994 
-1999 KPARAVSFSEFSGA
+1999 
-2013 VVPENTNP
+2013 
-2021 EIIRYLENQGIAVET
+2021 
-2036 YDPKVEGEQKV
+2036 
-2047 KTEELAEKLNVYFQ
+2047 YFQ
-2061 GEKYLGAYDRANNA
+2061 GEKYLGAYDRDTNA

-2101 YSALS
+2101 YASLS
-2106 PAELSQYFNGDEAK
+2106 PAEMAQYFEGDESK
-2120 AAASLQKMGN
+2120 AAASLQKITA
-2130 DLRTIREWAAY
+2130 DLNTVREWAAY
-2141 TENHLKEYKGTGL
+2141 TEDHLKEYEGSSL

-2183 GFEKYLMDGSTPT
+2183 GFEKYLMEGSAPT
-2196 KELRGVFR
+2196 KELKGVFR

-2235 MLATDREVE
+2235 MLATDKEVE

-2317 AEKNPFFKIEQILH
+2317 AEENPFFKIEQILH
-2331 SGQLPTQSDRENF
+2331 SGQLPTKADRENF

-2349 YGSEKE
+2349 YESEEE
-2355 FNEAVQMMGGT
+2355 FNEAVKMMGGT
-2366 TEEQYRK
+2366 TEEQFRK
-2373 HIGSEI
+2373 HIDSEI
-2379 QNFKDAMLTEEDV
+2379 QNFKDNMLTEEDV

-2453 LVTPEDKAEMGR
+2453 LITPEDKAEMGR
-2465 QTERIA
+2465 QTERIV

-2480 EDQVKNLREQL
+2480 EDQVKKLKDQL

-2497 TKAESNEKAS
+2497 TKSESKEK
-2507 AQEEIKRLE
+2507 
-2516 GNLTA
+2516 
-2521 REKELEEERAKNQET
+2521 T
-2536 SDTLKDTEAS
+2536 SDTLKDTES
-2546 VADLSVQLSDM
+2546 NVAELAVQLSDM
-2557 VEGLKESRKA
+2557 VEGLKESRRA
-2567 MKADYK
+2567 MKTDYK
-2573 LMKDEAASTLGEES
+2573 LMKDEAASTLGEETI
-2587 VSHATSWKWWEN
+2587 SHATSWKWWEN
-2599 KARVA
+2599 KARIA

-2638 DNIEEIKHDLH
+2638 DNIEEIKRDLH
-2649 GGGKLTTAQYNEEG
+2649 GGGKLTTQQYNEEG

-2785 REYEGNTLGAS
+2785 REYEGNTLGTS

-2808 LTNWKQQKI
+2808 MTNWKQQKI

-2842 ITLPEIQ
+2842 ITLPEIL

-2870 KRRQMKQDANRRFRS
+2870 KRRQMKQDANKRIRS

-2904 QYGVDINGNKR
+2904 EYGTDPSGAKR
-2915 MYTKEQVLAFA
+2915 LYTKEQVLSMA

-2939 ETVGG
+2939 KTVGG
-2944 NEASMLDFLD
+2944 NEAEMLNFLD
-2954 ATLDKRDWEFV
+2954 SVMDKRDWGFV
-2965 QRIWEH
+2965 TKIWEH

-2991 GKVPGINFKLR
+2991 GKVPGLKFTLK
-3002 SGQTIHGMYYPIK
+3002 SGQVIHGQYYPIK

-3026 YNANDIAAMDL
+3026 YFANNIASMDL

-3045 GMGSTKTRE
+3045 GMGSTKARE
-3054 NGSGGQNLRLDLDV
+3054 NGSGGQKLRLDLDV

-3096 EVVSTLER
+3096 EVVSSLER

-3127 EMNEWEKGINR
+3127 EMNEWEKGVNR
-3138 FRHKFTFATMG
+3138 LRHKFVFATMG
-3149 YRVSTALLNV
+3149 YRLSTAILNV
-3159 LNIFGMMDRMG
+3159 LNIFGMMERMG
-3170 TYNALKATADF
+3170 TYNALKATSDF
-3181 YFGGGANKFANIKEQ
+3181 YFGGGANKFRNIKEQ

-3207 RERASTMDRD
+3207 RERAATMDRD
-3217 MTMGDRIQVDQ
+3217 MTMGDRIQVGQ
-3228 NEWEWGSK
+3228 NEWEWSSK
-3236 LRHGKYGIDTI
+3236 VRHGKYGIDTI

-3318 RKGGSFAGIT
+3318 RKGGNLAGLT

-3343 AGYALYDYKT
+3343 AGYALYDYHT
-3353 VKPLLRATLFWWLLN
+3353 VKPLLRATFFWWILN
-3368 AFFETCLRETWDD
+3368 SFFETCLREMWDD

-3390 KLLYTLASG
+3390 KLLYTFASG

-3410 MLPPTVNFIAIGG
+3410 ILPPTVNFITKGG
-3423 KKPLLDITPDIPAL
+3423 KGPLLDVTPDVPAF

-3447 QSFYK
+3447 QSLYK
-3452 GDSIETGRNV
+3452 GDTIETGRNFS
-3462 TKGLTRVTEYTL
+3462 KGLTRVTPYTL

-3485 MRMISSDNYTVTD
+3485 MRMISSDNLTFTD

>member
-278 LEKKAELP
+278 LEKKAKLP

-732 LLTGGLPDIKTNVKN
+732 LLTGGLSDIKTNVKN
-747 ALEAALKDWG
+747 ALEVALKDWG

-776 DKTASE
+776 DKTASK

-794 MIRISKNPGWYQ
+794 MIRISENPGWYQ

-847 KEAIESAKRRVE
+847 KEAMESAKRRVE

-1039 HGMSQAKIDAT
+1039 HGMSQAKIDAI

-1111 LKEDIGKAEQSVS
+1111 LKEDIEKAEQSVS

-1208 IPDRLDKIDTKKL
+1208 IPDRLDKIDT
-1221 ADRLES
+1221 
-1227 DRTVYLM
+1227 
-1234 EIYENPK
+1234 N
-1241 LYNAY
+1241 
-1246 PWLSYVQL
+1246 
-1254 EKGELK
+1254 
-1260 NALGYV
+1260 
-1266 NQGDDRTIYLTEDGI
+1266 
-1281 QKIRN
+1281 
-1286 DPKAASI
+1286 
-1293 IVHEIQHMIQ
+1293 
-1303 GREGFAEGG
+1303 
-1312 GMNSNKEIGRIITEE
+1312 
-1327 HLDGWKLEQ
+1327 
-1336 KYNRELALIHYL
+1336 
-1348 QAAIAWHLRPQ
+1348 
-1359 SIMNSGDWYAFG
+1359 
-1371 SWSVPKNKKEREAYC
+1371 
-1386 LEVAERALE
+1386 
-1395 ARRTDLIQQY
+1395 
-1405 GDKEHFNIALNG
+1405 
-1417 IGKLSDRELKN
+1417 
-1428 LERRMERRA
+1428 
-1437 DKYRGE
+1437 
-1443 ALAYRTGEDLQNIK
+1443 
-1457 DYDTKSKHWMY
+1457 
-1468 WNLAGEIEARSA
+1468 
-1480 EEKAK
+1480 
-1485 LELDKKRKQDTLDK
+1485 
-1499 LLKENPDAK
+1499 
-1508 DRIENLQKEISDIQ
+1508 
-1522 AEIDKPVDKAKESS
+1522 
-1536 QFDGVPAPRDVI
+1536 
-1548 VYGNIPVEEARFRE
+1548 
-1562 NYFQTAVPDLVVTHN
+1562 
-1577 TTEGKLEKTIQLGGF
+1577 
-1592 PMPSLGISKK
+1592 
-1602 GMKNRLEGFG
+1602 
-1612 EITLLGNRDMVDPR
+1612 
-1626 KSRNNDVFSRDAYT
+1626 
-1640 VRKPAVNYEEPSEKD
+1640 
-1655 QLAFYKKYKAVKDE
+1655 
-1669 LGEKGIDA
+1669 
-1677 PDIDFSAYDG
+1677 
-1687 EQILNRFNRDPIVRY
+1687 
-1702 YYIKNVLGK
+1702 
-1711 DVPVKKITIHPEV
+1711 
-1724 RNKRFF
+1724 
-1730 DKYPEVLK
+1730 
-1738 ALKSDKI
+1738 
-1745 REGDYSELDKATKPY
+1745 
-1760 FDHLQNL
+1760 
-1767 IDEKKG
+1767 
-1773 LIGLYTKRLRK
+1773 
-1784 MTTDGHI
+1784 
-1791 NKEGAFM
+1791 
-1798 LWKWMDDY
+1798 
-1806 EEDVKKKSYDTVDKP
+1806 
-1821 AFQKD
+1821 
-1826 TDRLITETGIEKFND
+1826 
-1841 YIQKEFESLYKEKY
+1841 
-1855 LWDKGKKYKFT
+1855 
-1866 LANIVKLMKKDRG
+1866 
-1879 ADSEGAPGNYGFNSL
+1879 
-1894 LAYLSRKFTS
+1894 
-1904 IRDIKKNEGMLQ
+1904 
-1916 PNEKELAQYKKTE
+1916 
-1929 AMYTDLLDEAAQL
+1929 
-1942 RGKYDES
+1942 
-1949 IDTDLAE
+1949 
-1956 LIKDVRD
+1956 
-1963 GKTGDMHGFPE
+1963 
-1974 NKEFMDHIQS
+1974 
-1984 LLKGIEKVTT
+1984 
-1994 DYFEA
+1994 
-1999 KPARAVSFSEFSGA
+1999 
-2013 VVPENTNP
+2013 
-2021 EIIRYLENQGIAVET
+2021 
-2036 YDPKVEGEQKV
+2036 DPKVEGEQKV
-2047 KTEELAEKLNVYFQ
+2047 KTEELAEKLNAYFQ

-2183 GFEKYLMDGSTPT
+2183 GFEKYLMDGSAPT

-2235 MLATDREVE
+2235 MLATDKEVE

-2311 EFARKL
+2311 EFAKKL
-2317 AEKNPFFKIEQILH
+2317 AEENPFFKIEQILH
-2331 SGQLPTQSDRENF
+2331 SGQLPTKADRENF

-2349 YGSEKE
+2349 YESEEE

-2373 HIGSEI
+2373 HIDSEI
-2379 QNFKDAMLTEEDV
+2379 RNFKDTMLTEEDV

-2453 LVTPEDKAEMGR
+2453 LITPEDKAEMGR
-2465 QTERIA
+2465 QTERIV

-2480 EDQVKNLREQL
+2480 EDQVKKLKDQL
-2491 AKEKEK
+2491 TKEKEK
-2497 TKAESNEKAS
+2497 TQSESKEKSS
-2507 AQEEIKRLE
+2507 AQEEVKRLE
-2516 GNLTA
+2516 GNLQA
-2521 REKELEEERAKNQET
+2521 REKELEEERQKNQKT
-2536 SDTLKDTEAS
+2536 SDTLKDTEFN
-2546 VADLSVQLSDM
+2546 VAELAVQLSDM
-2557 VEGLKESRKA
+2557 VEGLKESRRA
-2567 MKADYK
+2567 MKTDYK
-2573 LMKDEAASTLGEES
+2573 LMKDEAASTLGEETI
-2587 VSHATSWKWWEN
+2587 SHATSWKWWEN
-2599 KARVA
+2599 KARIA

-2638 DNIEEIKHDLH
+2638 DNIEEIKRDLH
-2649 GGGKLTTAQYNEEG
+2649 GGGKLTTQQYNEEG
-2663 MDRYGILGI
+2663 MDRYGVLGI

-2680 KPVLMNDDARYFV
+2680 NPVFVNGDARYFV
-2693 QHLAYMAGMTKRD
+2693 QHLAYMAGITKVD
-2706 GEKPIDENGLSRD
+2706 GPKPIDENGMYRD

-2727 ELNPDLGIK
+2727 ECNPELGIY
-2736 DGKYD
+2736 DAKYK
-2741 GFDVIPPWMKA
+2741 GRDVIPSWMMA
-2752 LFDSNTPMKFEDLK
+2752 MFESRDPMRFMDLT
-2766 MNDYRAIVKAIKA
+2766 MNKYRDIITAIKV
-2779 VYKIGR
+2779 VYHIGR
-2785 REYEGNTLGAS
+2785 REQVGNTLGTS
-2796 FEKAAT
+2796 FDFAAAEIQNEVMDRWKGRAAT
-2802 DIQDEI
+2802 
-2808 LTNWKQQKI
+2808 
-2817 TPMDKELSATSL
+2817 PFDKEISSTRLT
-2829 QRIGTKFHKLVRD
+2829 RTGEKFHKLVRD

-2849 IERLGEAAYK
+2849 IERLGKAAYK
-2859 YIYIPIDKATA
+2859 YIYLPIDRATA
-2870 KRRQMKQDANRRFRS
+2870 KRRQMKQDANKRFRE
-2885 IFDIYSRKEWTRMR
+2885 IFDLYSRKEWTRMR

-2904 QYGVDINGNKR
+2904 EYGTDPSGAKR
-2915 MYTKEQVLAFA
+2915 LYTKEQVLSMA
-2926 LNMGTQSNRARLI
+2926 LNMGTQSNMARLI

-2944 NEASMLDFLD
+2944 NEVEMLNFLD
-2954 ATLDKRDWEFV
+2954 SVMDKRDWEFV
-2965 QRIWEH
+2965 TKIWEH
-2971 VGEYW
+2971 IGEYW
-2976 GERNKIQNDL
+2976 GERNKIQDHL

-2991 GKVPGINFKLR
+2991 GKVPGLKFTLK
-3002 SGQTIHGMYYPIK
+3002 SGQVIHGQYYPIK
-3015 YDHKTSSRSNE
+3015 YDYKTSSRSNE
-3026 YNANDIAAMDL
+3026 YSANDIASMDL

-3045 GMGSTKTRE
+3045 GMGSTKARE
-3054 NGSGGQNLRLDLDV
+3054 NGSGGQKLRLDLDV

-3075 AIQHVAMREATV
+3075 AIQHVSMREATV

-3096 EVVSTLER
+3096 EVVSSLER

-3127 EMNEWEKGINR
+3127 EMNEWEKGVNR
-3138 FRHKFTFATMG
+3138 LRHKFVFATMG
-3149 YRVSTALLNV
+3149 YRLSTAILNV
-3159 LNIFGMMDRMG
+3159 LNIFGMMERMG
-3170 TYNALKATADF
+3170 TYNALKATSDF
-3181 YFGGGANKFANIKEQ
+3181 YFRGGANKFRNIKEQ

-3207 RERASTMDRD
+3207 RERAATMDRD
-3217 MTMGDRIQVDQ
+3217 MTMGDRIQVGQ
-3228 NEWEWGSK
+3228 NEWEWSSK
-3236 LRHGKYGIDTI
+3236 VRHGKYGIDTI

-3274 LAKMQSENSKMT
+3274 IAKMQAENKLT
-3286 MEEMDQEAIRLADK
+3286 NEEMDREAIRLADK

-3318 RKGGSFAGIT
+3318 RKGGNLAGLT

-3343 AGYALYDYKT
+3343 AGYALYDYHT
-3353 VKPLLRATLFWWLLN
+3353 TKPLLRATFFWWILN
-3368 AFFETCLRETWDD
+3368 SFFETCLREMWDD

-3390 KLLYTLASG
+3390 KLLYTFASG

-3410 MLPPTVNFIAIGG
+3410 ILPPTVNFITKGG
-3423 KKPLLDITPDIPAL
+3423 KGPLLDVTPDVPAF
-3437 DSVKYFGKAL
+3437 DSVKYFGKTL
-3447 QSFYK
+3447 QSLYK
-3452 GDSIETGRNV
+3452 GDAIETGRNV